1 MKTKI
6 SHLGRSSVSVI
17 LAVMMLL
24 STMLIGTVSTVNAAD
39 LSNATKVYLDSTLA
53 TVNKEG
59 LNTWSSICAY
69 AFNTKGVNTY
79 TDKNTD
85 GKYTWPGSDMYNEGN
100 GIYSIY
106 VDNSA
111 TNIIFNNNDGKQ
123 TGDLTLPND
132 WKTTPM
138 IYYGDGTKGPAG
150 WKEYSASVK
159 VADSVTLTANPTS
172 VKVGNSVTLAPTV
185 ISAKSG
191 DLTYTYNKISGG
203 TATEVKNADNSLT
216 VTPTVAG
223 TYKYKV
229 TVSADGYSPVTS
241 TEVSFT
247 VTAPVDYYLAG
258 RIKQDGTDGWVQS
271 INNNYKFTESD
282 TDGLY
287 YYESKYTPK
296 QWSEKVGSKNLEQY
310 FYIIDSSSNK
320 YGSKDNQTDNT
331 PKVLNSTDDK
341 STLEKI
347 SSTGNTKTLTYISN
361 QENVSNVTFWLDT
374 RNGNMQLYYTSA
386 TAYSVTFGSN
396 DISMGSVIAKNGSS
410 NISSGDG
417 VAENSEVTFTAT
429 ANEGYKFDG
438 WYNDAG
444 CTTAIEGATGATY
457 TTTVTADTT
466 VYAKFVAE
474 TYNITVKEN
483 ANCTVTVNKTA
494 AYGSNVNVTVKAK
507 DGYTVSSISVTNVNA
522 NDISG
527 NETEGYTFKMP
538 ASNVEITP
546 NVVAV
551 EVTAPKVTLNTVTG
565 ESTADVSVKENYP
578 ITAFAEAGDAYS
590 KITST
595 DFSVSGGVEGTDYT
609 KTETFE
615 GSGIYNFVALTKGTF
630 TVTYT
635 ATATSIN
642 DITKSTS
649 ATATLKITAS
659 YTDTQNAYLALSK
672 YVDEVKDTTSDGYTT
687 DSYAAFSAALTSA
700 QALLKGLP
708 KADATNASDYTN
720 AKTALETAFNG
731 LEKDVTYYISGRFE
745 NHGWNTDAIDM
756 PFTRVS
762 GESNLYKYE
771 THKSVADL
779 SKQIHDVLGNYDAN
793 QYFFITTGKGLKGTF
808 YTGSSKNG
816 NNFHENTVAKK
827 LTLTTHTNNDSATAN
842 TDNLIVFNDISD
854 SSPNVVIYLDTSDK
868 DNLKLYYST
877 EKYSVTVAEG
887 VPASV
892 DKTEFAKGETVT
904 VTATP
909 GTGEVLDK
917 VTVVGKDGSTQ
928 IETTVSG
935 NTATFKM
942 PDQDVTITNVTFRE
956 AKTYTVTFNS
966 SDDQFGTVSAMKGTT
981 SLKSPATV
989 TEGDDVTFTAEP
1001 ENGYALSGWTVND
1014 ASVSPTTNPYT
1025 ITVQK
1030 DTTVVANF
1038 KEITGTLSDYYL
1050 LCGTDATF
1058 KAGSYTPV
1066 PLYTNEEG
1074 VYYADF
1080 NAANIT
1086 KSKDYFIIFSTK
1098 EDTSGIIDTNDAKNI
1113 IINTD
1118 NNGKGFSLKDHSE
1131 NVNVVGVQNTKNL
1144 RFAKVYIDSDDVTGF
1159 TIKVTKLDLKSKKIT
1174 YSGEPKFKEAP
1185 KNAVNII
1192 AKNGTQTAKFQSMGS
1207 TVITPVDKVVFDI
1220 GDYNDYT
1227 KKATAI
1233 KGNKVTVTTTV
1244 ADAYKDTYYV
1254 KGFVV
1259 NGESYG
1265 IQSEPND
1272 TGVYTLEYQIPDDV
1286 DDGTN
1291 FEITPVYFLKDS
1303 SNCVTFYVEGFDGAV
1318 QESWGNTIACYPYY
1332 EGVDKNST
1340 NKNAFGAY
1348 PGQPLLY
1355 EGGKYYTQIPKSIT
1369 LNGTDKKIV
1378 GMTLNNFTLELVHG
1392 AISTIKDN
1400 KQSYDYDDFVRI
1412 ANNNYGN
1419 NIIYTFKYSTA
1430 KDNFG
1435 ENIVSDATI
1444 TKADFASPTGNGW
1457 EDLTD
1462 YNHRKV
1468 DLFGNVLTGTDSE
1481 KEPLLVVSNG
1491 YFENYQ
1497 GFYAT
1502 EWTVYEKLEDG
1513 TYSKITQ
1520 IPSSALLLKSK
1531 DDLTKSTSDPKYKNS
1546 LSDYA
1551 DAYAKLEAYK
1561 NTPALITFES
1571 SIKRGYSLQ
1580 GGTNGGQGGE
1590 LAERVDG
1597 RWYYSMI
1604 GEEITAK
1611 IAVEYGDTAT
1621 STFTKDSFVDG
1632 TNRTTTIG
1640 AQAYFTNDAA
1650 YGETTYKSNIDS
1662 SNYFTFTADTIATD
1676 QTGQNY
1682 VFLGWYLLSDNKY
1695 TKLTDAKAPMT
1706 GSDTFVA
1713 RYVKAPKG
1721 TVTIDHRLFS
1731 AASNPTPPTTQ
1742 TPGTG
1747 SGKCYVTVKVLDKT
1761 TGALIKEFAETE
1773 NSVTLDGTYI
1783 NSAKDYKLEIT
1794 LRTVTSGQDKFDKFY
1809 YLAQN
1814 KQEYVGIDPGT
1825 TTTEGNVTTV
1835 TRTVDILDSFFT
1847 HNEDG
1852 TYSFKNTTGSDSIHY
1867 YSDIKETKIPYKI
1880 TFNYEPRLASDAK
1893 QYVVTGYFTSEYILN
1908 HGAVLTKEFVMSV
1921 APYEDNFFNT
1931 IKWDNANITI
1941 NNDTETKT
1949 AVVNSTTSL
1958 RTVTVKALN
1967 ADGTPIEAYKL
1978 NNVPEYTS
1986 TVVYGN
1992 LLKYDN
1998 LYGLT
2003 PDEKTEIAGGK
2014 EYIYLADP
2022 EYNGKKFSYWQIST
2036 SSDMTDTSAYVT
2048 KCFSKEFNYIAYND
2062 YYIWPVY
2069 GKSQSITGASTTLN
2083 FLDYSRNQ
2091 STDENGGSKTDRV
2104 FADFAL
2110 AFDSNGIQL
2119 KTYNGTDIKVGM
2131 FLEVCGD
2138 LESDSNGNVITDINY
2153 YKDKPEYGTS
2163 DADLEKIKTAILAGS
2178 ANKNLTYTTEDGEVR
2193 KLLNKPI
2200 DIKSL
2205 DNKNRIEYYVGYNN
2219 NDNNQKKLM
2228 RAYSY
2233 VIVGNEITLCST
2245 CYSFVNYYNVGNM
2258 TYTVS

>member
-6 SHLGRSSVSVI
+6 SHFGRSTVSVI

-24 STMLIGTVSTVNAAD
+24 SIMLIGTVSTVNAV
-39 LSNATKVYLDSTLA
+39 TKTFEAVNLVGNINGNTKWDSTKYPFTFDETTGYWYLDITITQSSEFKA
-53 TVNKEG
+53 RVNKDWVISFGASGGGNYIISEIG
-59 LNTWSSICAY
+59 DYRISVKDGSAN
-69 AFNTKGVNTY
+69 
-79 TDKNTD
+79 NTD
-85 GKYTWPGSDMYNEGN
+85 
-100 GIYSIY
+100 
-106 VDNSA
+106 
-111 TNIIFNNNDGKQ
+111 
-123 TGDLTLPND
+123 LTVQ
-132 WKTTPM
+132 KTV
-138 IYYGDGTKGPAG
+138 K
-150 WKEYSASVK
+150 K
-159 VADSVTLTANPTS
+159 VADSVALTANPTS
-172 VKVGNSVTLAPTV
+172 VKVGNSVTLTPTV
-185 ISAKSG
+185 SGAKS
-191 DLTYTYNKISGG
+191 DNLTYTYKKTSDG
-203 TATEVKNADNSLT
+203 TATEEKNADNSLT

-223 TYKYKV
+223 TYKYTV
-229 TVSADGYSPVTS
+229 TVSADGCSPVTS
-241 TEVSFT
+241 NEVSFT
-247 VTAPVDYYLAG
+247 VTDSVKYYICGRFNNKWHDPLANDP
-258 RIKQDGTDGWVQS
+258 QFVED
-271 INNNYKFTESD
+271 ESNP
-282 TDGLY
+282 GLF
-287 YYESKYTPK
+287 YYETNETIAQLSGTI
-296 QWSEKVGSKNLEQY
+296 SETYNNTTSDYPRY
-310 FYIIDSSSNK
+310 FYINK
-320 YGSKDNQTDNT
+320 AATKDNNYLTTSDSAGHNFQN
-331 PKVLNSTDDK
+331 NTDDRK
-341 STLEKI
+341 LALSSQSGTDEKFLVRFNDVN
-347 SSTGNTKTLTYISN
+347 NTSKTP
-361 QENVSNVTFWLDT
+361 VTIWLDT
-374 RNGNMQLYYTSA
+374 RNN
-386 TAYSVTFGSN
+386 
-396 DISMGSVIAKNGSS
+396 
-410 NISSGDG
+410 
-417 VAENSEVTFTAT
+417 EN
-429 ANEGYKFDG
+429 NEYKL
-438 WYNDAG
+438 WY
-444 CTTAIEGATGATY
+444 TTALPH
-457 TTTVTADTT
+457 
-466 VYAKFVAE
+466 K
-474 TYNITVKEN
+474 
-483 ANCTVTVNKTA
+483 VN
-494 AYGSNVNVTVKAK
+494 
-507 DGYTVSSISVTNVNA
+507 
-522 NDISG
+522 
-527 NETEGYTFKMP
+527 
-538 ASNVEITP
+538 
-546 NVVAV
+546 
-551 EVTAPKVTLNTVTG
+551 
-565 ESTADVSVKENYP
+565 
-578 ITAFAEAGDAYS
+578 
-590 KITST
+590 
-595 DFSVSGGVEGTDYT
+595 
-609 KTETFE
+609 
-615 GSGIYNFVALTKGTF
+615 
-630 TVTYT
+630 
-635 ATATSIN
+635 
-642 DITKSTS
+642 
-649 ATATLKITAS
+649 
-659 YTDTQNAYLALSK
+659 
-672 YVDEVKDTTSDGYTT
+672 
-687 DSYAAFSAALTSA
+687 
-700 QALLKGLP
+700 
-708 KADATNASDYTN
+708 
-720 AKTALETAFNG
+720 
-731 LEKDVTYYISGRFE
+731 
-745 NHGWNTDAIDM
+745 
-756 PFTRVS
+756 
-762 GESNLYKYE
+762 
-771 THKSVADL
+771 
-779 SKQIHDVLGNYDAN
+779 
-793 QYFFITTGKGLKGTF
+793 
-808 YTGSSKNG
+808 
-816 NNFHENTVAKK
+816 
-827 LTLTTHTNNDSATAN
+827 
-842 TDNLIVFNDISD
+842 
-854 SSPNVVIYLDTSDK
+854 
-868 DNLKLYYST
+868 
-877 EKYSVTVAEG
+877 VAEG
-887 VPASV
+887 VSATV
-892 DKTEFAKGETVT
+892 DRATATAGETVT
-904 VTATP
+904 VTATSIP
-909 GTGEVLDK
+909 QGQILDT
-917 VTVVGKDGSTQ
+917 VTVKGEDNKPV
-928 IETTVSG
+928 ITTVSG
-935 NTATFKM
+935 NTATFTM
-942 PDQDVTITNVTFRE
+942 PDQNVTVTNVTFRT
-956 AKTYTVTFNS
+956 ANTYTVTFRS
-966 SDDQFGTVSAMKGTT
+966 SDETSGSVSAKYNGTDFT
-981 SLKSPATV
+981 SGAKV
-989 TEGDDVTFTAEP
+989 TEGGTVTFTAEP
-1001 ENGYALSGWTVND
+1001 ENGYALSGWTLND

-1038 KEITGTLSDYYL
+1038 KEMTGTLSGYYL

-1080 NAANIT
+1080 NAADIT
-1086 KSKDYFIIFSTK
+1086 KNKDYFIIFSTK
-1098 EDTSGIIDTNDAKNI
+1098 EDTSGIIV
-1113 IINTD
+1113 D
-1118 NNGKGFSLKDHSE
+1118 NNNVTINAVNNNGFSLSNHNE
-1131 NVNVVGVQNTKNL
+1131 NVQNPNGGSNNVK
-1144 RFAKVYIDSDDVTGF
+1144 FAKVYINKDEVSGF
-1159 TIKVTKLDLKSKKIT
+1159 TIKITNLDVNSKKIT
-1174 YSGEPKFKEAP
+1174 YSAEPKFKEAP

-1192 AKNGTQTAKFQSMGS
+1192 AKNGTQTEKFQSMGT

-1220 GDYNDYT
+1220 GKYNDNT
-1227 KKATAI
+1227 QKATAI

-1244 ADAYKDTYYV
+1244 DKDYKDTYYV

-1265 IQSEPND
+1265 IQSGPND
-1272 TGVYTLEYQIPDDV
+1272 DGVYTLEYQIPDDV
-1286 DDGTN
+1286 VDGTN

-1392 AISTIKDN
+1392 AISTIKEN

-1419 NIIYTFKYSTA
+1419 NIIYTFKYSTV

-1502 EWTVYEKLEDG
+1502 EWTVYKKLDDS
-1513 TYSKITQ
+1513 TYSKIAQ

-1941 NNDTETKT
+1941 YNDTETKT

-1958 RTVTVKALN
+1958 RTVTVKALD
-1967 ADGTPIEAYKL
+1967 ADGNQIKAYEL
-1978 NNVPEYTS
+1978 GGVPEFTS

-1992 LLKYDN
+1992 LLKYEN
-1998 LYGLT
+1998 LCKLT
-2003 PDEKTEIAGGK
+2003 DEQKTEIANR
-2014 EYIYLADP
+2014 EYIYVADP

-2069 GKSQSITGASTTLN
+2069 GESQSITGASTTLN

-2091 STDENGGSKTDRV
+2091 STDPDGNKKTDRV

-2119 KTYNGTDIKVGM
+2119 QTYKGNDIKVGM

>member
-6 SHLGRSSVSVI
+6 SHLGRSTVSVI

-24 STMLIGTVSTVNAAD
+24 STMLIGTVSTVNAV
-39 LSNATKVYLDSTLA
+39 TKTFEAVNLVGNINGNTKWDSTKYPFTFDETTGYWYLDITITQSSEFKA
-53 TVNKEG
+53 RVNKDWVISFGASGGGNYIISEIG
-59 LNTWSSICAY
+59 DYRISV
-69 AFNTKGVNTY
+69 K
-79 TDKNTD
+79 D
-85 GKYTWPGSDMYNEGN
+85 GAEN
-100 GIYSIY
+100 G
-106 VDNSA
+106 
-111 TNIIFNNNDGKQ
+111 TE
-123 TGDLTLPND
+123 LTVQ
-132 WKTTPM
+132 KTV
-138 IYYGDGTKGPAG
+138 K
-150 WKEYSASVK
+150 K

-172 VKVGNSVTLAPTV
+172 VKVGNSVTLTPTV
-185 ISAKSG
+185 SGAKS
-191 DLTYTYNKISGG
+191 DNLTYTYKKTSDG
-203 TATEVKNADNSLT
+203 TATEEKNADNSLT

-223 TYKYKV
+223 TYKYTV
-229 TVSADGYSPVTS
+229 TVSADGCSPVTS
-241 TEVSFT
+241 NEVSFT
-247 VTAPVDYYLAG
+247 VTDSVKYYICGRFNNKWHDPLANDP
-258 RIKQDGTDGWVQS
+258 QFVED
-271 INNNYKFTESD
+271 ESNP
-282 TDGLY
+282 GLF
-287 YYESKYTPK
+287 YYETNETIAQLSGTI
-296 QWSEKVGSKNLEQY
+296 SETYNNTTSDYPRY
-310 FYIIDSSSNK
+310 FYINK
-320 YGSKDNQTDNT
+320 AATKDNNYLTTSDSAGHNFQN
-331 PKVLNSTDDK
+331 NTDDRK
-341 STLEKI
+341 LALSSQSGTDEKFLVRFNDVN
-347 SSTGNTKTLTYISN
+347 NTSKTP
-361 QENVSNVTFWLDT
+361 VTIWLDT
-374 RNGNMQLYYTSA
+374 RNN
-386 TAYSVTFGSN
+386 
-396 DISMGSVIAKNGSS
+396 
-410 NISSGDG
+410 
-417 VAENSEVTFTAT
+417 EN
-429 ANEGYKFDG
+429 NEYKL
-438 WYNDAG
+438 WY
-444 CTTAIEGATGATY
+444 TTALPH
-457 TTTVTADTT
+457 
-466 VYAKFVAE
+466 K
-474 TYNITVKEN
+474 
-483 ANCTVTVNKTA
+483 VN
-494 AYGSNVNVTVKAK
+494 
-507 DGYTVSSISVTNVNA
+507 
-522 NDISG
+522 
-527 NETEGYTFKMP
+527 
-538 ASNVEITP
+538 
-546 NVVAV
+546 
-551 EVTAPKVTLNTVTG
+551 
-565 ESTADVSVKENYP
+565 
-578 ITAFAEAGDAYS
+578 
-590 KITST
+590 
-595 DFSVSGGVEGTDYT
+595 
-609 KTETFE
+609 
-615 GSGIYNFVALTKGTF
+615 
-630 TVTYT
+630 
-635 ATATSIN
+635 
-642 DITKSTS
+642 
-649 ATATLKITAS
+649 
-659 YTDTQNAYLALSK
+659 
-672 YVDEVKDTTSDGYTT
+672 
-687 DSYAAFSAALTSA
+687 
-700 QALLKGLP
+700 
-708 KADATNASDYTN
+708 
-720 AKTALETAFNG
+720 
-731 LEKDVTYYISGRFE
+731 
-745 NHGWNTDAIDM
+745 
-756 PFTRVS
+756 
-762 GESNLYKYE
+762 
-771 THKSVADL
+771 
-779 SKQIHDVLGNYDAN
+779 
-793 QYFFITTGKGLKGTF
+793 
-808 YTGSSKNG
+808 
-816 NNFHENTVAKK
+816 
-827 LTLTTHTNNDSATAN
+827 
-842 TDNLIVFNDISD
+842 
-854 SSPNVVIYLDTSDK
+854 
-868 DNLKLYYST
+868 
-877 EKYSVTVAEG
+877 VAEG
-887 VPASV
+887 VSATV
-892 DKTEFAKGETVT
+892 DRATATAGETVT
-904 VTATP
+904 VTATSIP
-909 GTGEVLDK
+909 QGQILDT
-917 VTVVGKDGSTQ
+917 VTVKGEDNKPV
-928 IETTVSG
+928 ITTVSG
-935 NTATFKM
+935 NTATFTM
-942 PDQDVTITNVTFRE
+942 PDQNVTVTNVTFRT
-956 AKTYTVTFNS
+956 ANTYTVTFRS
-966 SDDQFGTVSAMKGTT
+966 SDETSGSVSAKYNGTDFT
-981 SLKSPATV
+981 SGAKV
-989 TEGDDVTFTAEP
+989 TEGGTVTFTAEP
-1001 ENGYALSGWTVND
+1001 ENGYALSGWTLND

-1038 KEITGTLSDYYL
+1038 KEMTGTLSGYYL

-1080 NAANIT
+1080 NAADIT
-1086 KSKDYFIIFSTK
+1086 KNKDYFIIFSTK
-1098 EDTSGIIDTNDAKNI
+1098 EDTSGIIV
-1113 IINTD
+1113 D
-1118 NNGKGFSLKDHSE
+1118 NNNVTINAVNNNGFSLSNHNE
-1131 NVNVVGVQNTKNL
+1131 NVQNPNGGSNNVK
-1144 RFAKVYIDSDDVTGF
+1144 FAKVYINKDEVSGF
-1159 TIKVTKLDLKSKKIT
+1159 TIKITNLDVNSKKIT
-1174 YSGEPKFKEAP
+1174 YSAEPKFKEAP

-1192 AKNGTQTAKFQSMGS
+1192 AKNGTQTEKFQSMGT

-1220 GDYNDYT
+1220 GKYNDNT
-1227 KKATAI
+1227 QKATAI

-1244 ADAYKDTYYV
+1244 DKDYKDTYYV

-1265 IQSEPND
+1265 IQSGPND
-1272 TGVYTLEYQIPDDV
+1272 DGVYTLEYQIPDDV
-1286 DDGTN
+1286 VDGTN

-1392 AISTIKDN
+1392 AISTIKEN

-1419 NIIYTFKYSTA
+1419 NIIYTFKYSTV

-1435 ENIVSDATI
+1435 ENIVSNATI

-1502 EWTVYEKLEDG
+1502 EWTVYKKLDDS
-1513 TYSKITQ
+1513 TYSKIAQ

-1941 NNDTETKT
+1941 YNDTETKT

-1958 RTVTVKALN
+1958 RTVTVKALD
-1967 ADGTPIEAYKL
+1967 ADGNQIKAYEL
-1978 NNVPEYTS
+1978 GGVPEFTS

-1992 LLKYDN
+1992 LLKYEN
-1998 LYGLT
+1998 LCKLT
-2003 PDEKTEIAGGK
+2003 DEQKTEIANR
-2014 EYIYLADP
+2014 EYIYVADP

-2069 GKSQSITGASTTLN
+2069 GESQSITGASTTLN

-2091 STDENGGSKTDRV
+2091 STDPDGNKKTDRV

-2119 KTYNGTDIKVGM
+2119 QTYKGNDIKVGM

>member
-1 MKTKI
+1 MSGTI
-6 SHLGRSSVSVI
+6 SE
-17 LAVMMLL
+17 
-24 STMLIGTVSTVNAAD
+24 T
-39 LSNATKVYLDSTLA
+39 
-53 TVNKEG
+53 
-59 LNTWSSICAY
+59 
-69 AFNTKGVNTY
+69 
-79 TDKNTD
+79 
-85 GKYTWPGSDMYNEGN
+85 
-100 GIYSIY
+100 
-106 VDNSA
+106 
-111 TNIIFNNNDGKQ
+111 
-123 TGDLTLPND
+123 
-132 WKTTPM
+132 
-138 IYYGDGTKGPAG
+138 YGD
-150 WKEYSASVK
+150 
-159 VADSVTLTANPTS
+159 
-172 VKVGNSVTLAPTV
+172 
-185 ISAKSG
+185 
-191 DLTYTYNKISGG
+191 
-203 TATEVKNADNSLT
+203 
-216 VTPTVAG
+216 
-223 TYKYKV
+223 
-229 TVSADGYSPVTS
+229 
-241 TEVSFT
+241 
-247 VTAPVDYYLAG
+247 
-258 RIKQDGTDGWVQS
+258 
-271 INNNYKFTESD
+271 
-282 TDGLY
+282 
-287 YYESKYTPK
+287 TPK
-296 QWSEKVGSKNLEQY
+296 Y
-310 FYIIDSSSNK
+310 FYIYKKASNESTNYLTTSENAGHNFQNNTIDSPLALSSKTGTEQK
-320 YGSKDNQTDNT
+320 YLVRFNNDKDTSTT
-331 PKVLNSTDDK
+331 P
-341 STLEKI
+341 
-347 SSTGNTKTLTYISN
+347 
-361 QENVSNVTFWLDT
+361 VTIWLDT
-374 RNGNMQLYYTSA
+374 RNNENNEYKLWYTTALPHTVTVANGVSSA
-386 TAYSVTFGSN
+386 TV
-396 DISMGSVIAKNGSS
+396 DKK
-410 NISSGDG
+410 
-417 VAENSEVTFTAT
+417 TAT
-429 ANEGYKFDG
+429 A
-438 WYNDAG
+438 
-444 CTTAIEGATGATY
+444 
-457 TTTVTADTT
+457 
-466 VYAKFVAE
+466 
-474 TYNITVKEN
+474 
-483 ANCTVTVNKTA
+483 
-494 AYGSNVNVTVKAK
+494 
-507 DGYTVSSISVTNVNA
+507 
-522 NDISG
+522 
-527 NETEGYTFKMP
+527 
-538 ASNVEITP
+538 
-546 NVVAV
+546 
-551 EVTAPKVTLNTVTG
+551 
-565 ESTADVSVKENYP
+565 
-578 ITAFAEAGDAYS
+578 
-590 KITST
+590 
-595 DFSVSGGVEGTDYT
+595 
-609 KTETFE
+609 
-615 GSGIYNFVALTKGTF
+615 
-630 TVTYT
+630 
-635 ATATSIN
+635 
-642 DITKSTS
+642 
-649 ATATLKITAS
+649 
-659 YTDTQNAYLALSK
+659 
-672 YVDEVKDTTSDGYTT
+672 
-687 DSYAAFSAALTSA
+687 
-700 QALLKGLP
+700 
-708 KADATNASDYTN
+708 
-720 AKTALETAFNG
+720 
-731 LEKDVTYYISGRFE
+731 
-745 NHGWNTDAIDM
+745 
-756 PFTRVS
+756 
-762 GESNLYKYE
+762 
-771 THKSVADL
+771 
-779 SKQIHDVLGNYDAN
+779 
-793 QYFFITTGKGLKGTF
+793 
-808 YTGSSKNG
+808 
-816 NNFHENTVAKK
+816 
-827 LTLTTHTNNDSATAN
+827 
-842 TDNLIVFNDISD
+842 
-854 SSPNVVIYLDTSDK
+854 
-868 DNLKLYYST
+868 
-877 EKYSVTVAEG
+877 
-887 VPASV
+887 
-892 DKTEFAKGETVT
+892 GETVT

-909 GTGEVLDK
+909 TSGNVLDS
-917 VTVVGKDGSTQ
+917 VTVVGKDSTP

-935 NTATFKM
+935 NTATFTM
-942 PDQDVTITNVTFRE
+942 PDQDVTVTNVTFRT
-956 AKTYTVTFNS
+956 ANTYTVTFSS
-966 SDDQFGTVSAMKGTT
+966 SDDKFGTVSAEYNGADFT
-981 SLKSPATV
+981 SGKTV
-989 TEGDDVTFTAEP
+989 TEGDTVTFTAKP
-1001 ENGYALSGWTVND
+1001 KDGYALSGWTVNGVS
-1014 ASVSPTTNPYT
+1014 ASSTTNPYT

-1038 KEITGTLSDYYL
+1038 KEMTGTLSGYYL

-1058 KAGSYTPV
+1058 KADSYTPV

-1369 LNGTDKKIV
+1369 LDGADKKIV
-1378 GMTLNNFTLELVHG
+1378 GMTLNNFTLESVHG
-1392 AISTIKDN
+1392 AISTIKEN

-1531 DDLTKSTSDPKYKNS
+1531 DDLTESTSDPKYKNS

-1747 SGKCYVTVKVLDKT
+1747 SGKCYVTVRVLDKT

-1825 TTTEGNVTTV
+1825 TTPEGNVTTV

-1852 TYSFKNTTGSDSIHY
+1852 TYSFKNQTGSDSIHY

-1958 RTVTVKALN
+1958 RTVTVKALD
-1967 ADGTPIEAYKL
+1967 ADGNQIKAYEL
-1978 NNVPEYTS
+1978 GGVPEFTS

-1992 LLKYDN
+1992 LLKYEN
-1998 LYGLT
+1998 LCKLT
-2003 PDEKTEIAGGK
+2003 DEQKTEIANR
-2014 EYIYLADP
+2014 EYIYVADP

>member
-24 STMLIGTVSTVNAAD
+24 STMLIGTVSTVNAATKNKFTNGETIYLD
-39 LSNATKVYLDSTLA
+39 LSSFKKWQDAAKDTTMYAYFYRYDNHNQVGDKIPAAKVTNYIYSVIVPNADCGYIKFQRGSWNTTKEHDA
-53 TVNKEG
+53 D
-59 LNTWSSICAY
+59 
-69 AFNTKGVNTY
+69 TKGTNNCVKVTN
-79 TDKNTD
+79 
-85 GKYTWPGSDMYNEGN
+85 W
-100 GIYSIY
+100 
-106 VDNSA
+106 DNSSEWS
-111 TNIIFNNNDGKQ
+111 T
-123 TGDLTLPND
+123 
-132 WKTTPM
+132 
-138 IYYGDGTKGPAG
+138 
-150 WKEYSASVK
+150 YSAAAP
-159 VADSVTLTANPTS
+159 VADSVSLTASPET
-172 VKVGNSVTLAPTV
+172 VKVGNSVTLTAVANNPA
-185 ISAKSG
+185 SSN
-191 DLTYTYNKISGG
+191 LTYAFTKTSGG
-203 TATEVKNADNSLT
+203 NATEAQNNDKLT

-223 TYKYKV
+223 TYKYTV

-241 TEVSFT
+241 LEVSFT
-247 VTAPVDYYLAG
+247 VTDSVKYYICG
-258 RIKQDGTDGWVQS
+258 RFNDKWHKPSLDKDPQFVED
-271 INNNYKFTESD
+271 ESNP
-282 TDGLY
+282 GLF
-287 YYESKYTPK
+287 YYETGETIADLSGTISETYGDTPK
-296 QWSEKVGSKNLEQY
+296 Y
-310 FYIIDSSSNK
+310 FYIYKKASNESTNYLTTSENAGHNFQNNTIDSPLALSSKTGTEQK
-320 YGSKDNQTDNT
+320 YLVRFNNDKDTSTT
-331 PKVLNSTDDK
+331 P
-341 STLEKI
+341 
-347 SSTGNTKTLTYISN
+347 
-361 QENVSNVTFWLDT
+361 VTIWLDT
-374 RNGNMQLYYTSA
+374 RNNENNEYKLWYTTVLPHTVTVANGVSSA
-386 TAYSVTFGSN
+386 TV
-396 DISMGSVIAKNGSS
+396 DKK
-410 NISSGDG
+410 
-417 VAENSEVTFTAT
+417 TAT
-429 ANEGYKFDG
+429 A
-438 WYNDAG
+438 
-444 CTTAIEGATGATY
+444 
-457 TTTVTADTT
+457 
-466 VYAKFVAE
+466 
-474 TYNITVKEN
+474 
-483 ANCTVTVNKTA
+483 
-494 AYGSNVNVTVKAK
+494 
-507 DGYTVSSISVTNVNA
+507 
-522 NDISG
+522 
-527 NETEGYTFKMP
+527 
-538 ASNVEITP
+538 
-546 NVVAV
+546 
-551 EVTAPKVTLNTVTG
+551 
-565 ESTADVSVKENYP
+565 
-578 ITAFAEAGDAYS
+578 
-590 KITST
+590 
-595 DFSVSGGVEGTDYT
+595 
-609 KTETFE
+609 
-615 GSGIYNFVALTKGTF
+615 
-630 TVTYT
+630 
-635 ATATSIN
+635 
-642 DITKSTS
+642 
-649 ATATLKITAS
+649 
-659 YTDTQNAYLALSK
+659 
-672 YVDEVKDTTSDGYTT
+672 
-687 DSYAAFSAALTSA
+687 
-700 QALLKGLP
+700 
-708 KADATNASDYTN
+708 
-720 AKTALETAFNG
+720 
-731 LEKDVTYYISGRFE
+731 
-745 NHGWNTDAIDM
+745 
-756 PFTRVS
+756 
-762 GESNLYKYE
+762 
-771 THKSVADL
+771 
-779 SKQIHDVLGNYDAN
+779 
-793 QYFFITTGKGLKGTF
+793 
-808 YTGSSKNG
+808 
-816 NNFHENTVAKK
+816 
-827 LTLTTHTNNDSATAN
+827 
-842 TDNLIVFNDISD
+842 
-854 SSPNVVIYLDTSDK
+854 
-868 DNLKLYYST
+868 
-877 EKYSVTVAEG
+877 
-887 VPASV
+887 
-892 DKTEFAKGETVT
+892 GETVT

-909 GTGEVLDK
+909 TSGNVLDS
-917 VTVVGKDGSTQ
+917 VTVVGNDGTP

-935 NTATFKM
+935 NTATFTM
-942 PDQDVTITNVTFRE
+942 PDQNVTVTNVTFRT
-956 AKTYTVTFNS
+956 ANTYTVTFRS
-966 SDDQFGTVSAMKGTT
+966 SDETSGSVSAKYNGTDFT
-981 SLKSPATV
+981 SGAKV
-989 TEGDDVTFTAEP
+989 TEGGTVTFTAEP
-1001 ENGYALSGWTVND
+1001 ENGYALSGWTLND

-1038 KEITGTLSDYYL
+1038 KEMTGTLSGYYL

-1080 NAANIT
+1080 NAADIT
-1086 KSKDYFIIFSTK
+1086 KNKDYFIIFSTK
-1098 EDTSGIIDTNDAKNI
+1098 EDTSGIIV
-1113 IINTD
+1113 D
-1118 NNGKGFSLKDHSE
+1118 NNNVTINAVNNNGFSLSNHNE
-1131 NVNVVGVQNTKNL
+1131 NVQNPNGGSNNVK
-1144 RFAKVYIDSDDVTGF
+1144 FAKVYINKDEVSGF
-1159 TIKVTKLDLKSKKIT
+1159 TIKITNLDVNSKKIT
-1174 YSGEPKFKEAP
+1174 YSAEPKFKEAP

-1192 AKNGTQTAKFQSMGS
+1192 AKNGTQTEKFQSMGT

-1220 GDYNDYT
+1220 GKYNDNT
-1227 KKATAI
+1227 QKATAI

-1244 ADAYKDTYYV
+1244 DKDYKDTYYV

-1265 IQSEPND
+1265 IQSGPND
-1272 TGVYTLEYQIPDDV
+1272 DGVYTLEYQIPDDV
-1286 DDGTN
+1286 VDGTN

-1392 AISTIKDN
+1392 AISTIKEN

-1419 NIIYTFKYSTA
+1419 NIIYTFKYSTV

-1502 EWTVYEKLEDG
+1502 EWTVYKKLDDS
-1513 TYSKITQ
+1513 TYSKIAQ

-1941 NNDTETKT
+1941 YNDTETKT

-1958 RTVTVKALN
+1958 RTVTVKALD
-1967 ADGTPIEAYKL
+1967 ADGNQIKAYEL
-1978 NNVPEYTS
+1978 GGVPEFTS

-1992 LLKYDN
+1992 LLKYEN
-1998 LYGLT
+1998 LCKLT
-2003 PDEKTEIAGGK
+2003 DEQKTEIANR
-2014 EYIYLADP
+2014 EYIYVADP

-2069 GKSQSITGASTTLN
+2069 GESQSITGASTTLN

-2091 STDENGGSKTDRV
+2091 STDPDGNKKTDRV

-2119 KTYNGTDIKVGM
+2119 QTYKGNDIKVGM

>member
-6 SHLGRSSVSVI
+6 SHLGRSTVSVI

-24 STMLIGTVSTVNAAD
+24 STMLIGTISVNAYDISSKSLYYANTLNWNTPKLQICRGSDYYNYD
-39 LSNATKVYLDSTLA
+39 LTKID
-53 TVNKEG
+53 
-59 LNTWSSICAY
+59 NTNIYYRSEDW
-69 AFNTKGVNTY
+69 TG
-79 TDKNTD
+79 
-85 GKYTWPGSDMYNEGN
+85 YTW
-100 GIYSIY
+100 
-106 VDNSA
+106 
-111 TNIIFNNNDGKQ
+111 FKFNDGKDYDAPAIEANVNNKTWYSGKSDVANTDFGKLNSTSKVVNMVSTDGNNYVEQ
-123 TGDLTLPND
+123 SIGGTTVISGYNLPSNAVSTTAVSSSTSSASSNASIEAAFGSTITYSANADSNYEFKGFSTTNSSSLPNNLNTNATMTQTSSAINGD
-132 WKTTPM
+132 SNDVYYAYYVAKNIQTP
-138 IYYGDGTKGPAG
+138 
-150 WKEYSASVK
+150 
-159 VADSVTLTANPTS
+159 VAESVTLTASSETVTS
-172 VKVGNSVTLAPTV
+172 GGSTTLTATLKNKATGVDKV
-185 ISAKSG
+185 
-191 DLTYTYNKISGG
+191 TYTFKKADGAVVDTVENTDKE
-203 TATEVKNADNSLT
+203 TASVNVDNITSDT
-216 VTPTVAG
+216 
-223 TYKYKV
+223 TYTV
-229 TVSADGYSPVTS
+229 TVSAAEHSD
-241 TEVSFT
+241 
-247 VTAPVDYYLAG
+247 VTATAKVTVKQLETWYLLGHDFDGKWTVSDKDFPMRYDSVSGNYYCEATKANGKNHYFRFHDASEQYTAG
-258 RIKQDGTDGWVQS
+258 SDGEEVTLNSETHSLKKGGDGAFRYTGS
-271 INNNYKFTESD
+271 AN
-282 TDGLY
+282 
-287 YYESKYTPK
+287 KYIV
-296 QWSEKVGSKNLEQY
+296 WLDSSEKK
-310 FYIIDSSSNK
+310 IWITSNATH
-320 YGSKDNQTDNT
+320 Y
-331 PKVLNSTDDK
+331 
-341 STLEKI
+341 
-347 SSTGNTKTLTYISN
+347 
-361 QENVSNVTFWLDT
+361 NVTY
-374 RNGNMQLYYTSA
+374 G
-386 TAYSVTFGSN
+386 VN
-396 DISMGSVIAKNGSS
+396 DEAMGSVKATYADSTSIGESPASVEGGKS
-410 NISSGDG
+410 
-417 VAENSEVTFTAT
+417 VTFTANPSKGF
-429 ANEGYKFDG
+429 AVEG
-438 WYNDAG
+438 WYSDAG
-444 CTTAIEGATGATY
+444 CTNKIE
-457 TTTVTADTT
+457 
-466 VYAKFVAE
+466 
-474 TYNITVKEN
+474 
-483 ANCTVTVNKTA
+483 
-494 AYGSNVNVTVKAK
+494 S
-507 DGYTVSSISVTNVNA
+507 
-522 NDISG
+522 
-527 NETEGYTFKMP
+527 
-538 ASNVEITP
+538 
-546 NVVAV
+546 
-551 EVTAPKVTLNTVTG
+551 
-565 ESTADVSVKENYP
+565 
-578 ITAFAEAGDAYS
+578 AG
-590 KITST
+590 
-595 DFSVSGGVEGTDYT
+595 T
-609 KTETFE
+609 K
-615 GSGIYNFVALTKGTF
+615 
-630 TVTYT
+630 
-635 ATATSIN
+635 
-642 DITKSTS
+642 
-649 ATATLKITAS
+649 
-659 YTDTQNAYLALSK
+659 
-672 YVDEVKDTTSDGYTT
+672 
-687 DSYAAFSAALTSA
+687 
-700 QALLKGLP
+700 
-708 KADATNASDYTN
+708 
-720 AKTALETAFNG
+720 
-731 LEKDVTYYISGRFE
+731 
-745 NHGWNTDAIDM
+745 
-756 PFTRVS
+756 
-762 GESNLYKYE
+762 
-771 THKSVADL
+771 
-779 SKQIHDVLGNYDAN
+779 
-793 QYFFITTGKGLKGTF
+793 
-808 YTGSSKNG
+808 
-816 NNFHENTVAKK
+816 
-827 LTLTTHTNNDSATAN
+827 
-842 TDNLIVFNDISD
+842 
-854 SSPNVVIYLDTSDK
+854 
-868 DNLKLYYST
+868 
-877 EKYSVTVAEG
+877 
-887 VPASV
+887 
-892 DKTEFAKGETVT
+892 
-904 VTATP
+904 
-909 GTGEVLDK
+909 
-917 VTVVGKDGSTQ
+917 
-928 IETTVSG
+928 
-935 NTATFKM
+935 
-942 PDQDVTITNVTFRE
+942 
-956 AKTYTVTFNS
+956 KTYTVTVNADTDVYVKFHTAKTCQVTFRS
-966 SDDQFGTVSAMKGTT
+966 SDDNFGSVSAKYNGADFT
-981 SLKSPATV
+981 SGKTV
-989 TEGDDVTFTAEP
+989 TEGDTVTFTAKP
-1001 ENGYALSGWTVND
+1001 KDGYALSGWTVND
-1014 ASVSPTTNPYT
+1014 ASVSPTTNPYK

-1038 KEITGTLSDYYL
+1038 KEMTGTLSGYYL

-1058 KAGSYTPV
+1058 KADSYTPV

-1185 KNAVNII
+1185 KDAVNII

-1378 GMTLNNFTLELVHG
+1378 GMTLNNFTLESVHQ

-1419 NIIYTFKYSTA
+1419 NIIYTFKYSTV

-1435 ENIVSDATI
+1435 ELVDPTVSPNTI
-1444 TKADFASPTGNGW
+1444 TKAEFDSGTGNGW

-1502 EWTVYEKLEDG
+1502 EWTVYKKLDDG
-1513 TYSKITQ
+1513 TYSKIAQ

-1551 DAYAKLEAYK
+1551 DAYEKLEAYK
-1561 NTPALITFES
+1561 NTPAQITFES

-1825 TTTEGNVTTV
+1825 TTTEGNETTV

-1852 TYSFKNTTGSDSIHY
+1852 TYSFKNQTGSDSIHY

-1958 RTVTVKALN
+1958 RTVTVKALD
-1967 ADGTPIEAYKL
+1967 ADGNQIKAYEL
-1978 NNVPEYTS
+1978 GGVPEFTS

-1992 LLKYDN
+1992 LLKYEN
-1998 LYGLT
+1998 LCKLT
-2003 PDEKTEIAGGK
+2003 DEQKTEIANR
-2014 EYIYLADP
+2014 EYIYVADP

-2153 YKDKPEYGTS
+2153 YKDKPEYSTS
-2163 DADLEKIKTAILAGS
+2163 ETDLDSIKKAILAGS
-2178 ANKNLTYTTEDGEVR
+2178 STKSLTYTTEDGKER

-2205 DNKNRIEYYVGYNN
+2205 DNKNRIEYYVGYYN

>member
-6 SHLGRSSVSVI
+6 SHLGRSTVSVI

-24 STMLIGTVSTVNAAD
+24 STMLIGTVSTVNAVQ
-39 LSNATKVYLDSTLA
+39 L
-53 TVNKEG
+53 
-59 LNTWSSICAY
+59 
-69 AFNTKGVNTY
+69 TKGTELYLIGEMNGWKTSDDWKLTQKSGDSNYYSGKFIVDGSNGDISFKLLDKTNNKYYSKSNTSFSSND
-79 TDKNTD
+79 TVCSGLSDNTSLPNMTIKPITS
-85 GKYTWPGSDMYNEGN
+85 GKVTIDVIVYCE
-100 GIYSIY
+100 YSGDSRLEI
-106 VDNSA
+106 
-111 TNIIFNNNDGKQ
+111 KQ
-123 TGDLTLPND
+123 TVSALP
-132 WKTTPM
+132 
-138 IYYGDGTKGPAG
+138 
-150 WKEYSASVK
+150 K
-159 VADSVTLTANPTS
+159 VADSVTLTASPETVTS
-172 VKVGNSVTLAPTV
+172 GGSTTLTATLTSKAEGVGNV
-185 ISAKSG
+185 
-191 DLTYTYNKISGG
+191 TYTFK
-203 TATEVKNADNSLT
+203 TADGTEVGT
-216 VTPTVAG
+216 VTDSAENTASVDVANITSDT
-223 TYKYKV
+223 TYTV
-229 TVSADGYSPVTS
+229 TVSADGYSDVTGS
-241 TEVSFT
+241 TT
-247 VTAPVDYYLAG
+247 VAMP
-258 RIKQDGTDGWVQS
+258 
-271 INNNYKFTESD
+271 ESTTLNFMVKSND
-282 TDGLY
+282 TDISKGVFKKIGDEYILDVTFDQTGDYSFYVKDDKGDNNPIYYRNQVGTLEDLTSNVTLY
-287 YYESKYTPK
+287 
-296 QWSEKVGSKNLEQY
+296 
-310 FYIIDSSSNK
+310 K
-320 YGSKDNQTDNT
+320 YGSNNAGHYVTLSVATPGTYGIKMNASGENYSVSLYKIPDTSVTYTVNYGVNGDNG
-331 PKVLNSTDDK
+331 
-341 STLEKI
+341 TL
-347 SSTGNTKTLTYISN
+347 
-361 QENVSNVTFWLDT
+361 
-374 RNGNMQLYYTSA
+374 SA
-386 TAYSVTFGSN
+386 TGVSGS
-396 DISMGSVIAKNGSS
+396 GSTVN
-410 NISSGDG
+410 SGTK
-417 VAENSEVTFTAT
+417 VTFTAT
-429 ANEGYKFDG
+429 PNKDYTVEG
-438 WYNDAG
+438 WYSDDKCTNKIDAAG
-444 CTTAIEGATGATY
+444 
-457 TTTVTADTT
+457 
-466 VYAKFVAE
+466 
-474 TYNITVKEN
+474 
-483 ANCTVTVNKTA
+483 
-494 AYGSNVNVTVKAK
+494 
-507 DGYTVSSISVTNVNA
+507 TN
-522 NDISG
+522 
-527 NETEGYTFKMP
+527 
-538 ASNVEITP
+538 
-546 NVVAV
+546 
-551 EVTAPKVTLNTVTG
+551 
-565 ESTADVSVKENYP
+565 
-578 ITAFAEAGDAYS
+578 
-590 KITST
+590 
-595 DFSVSGGVEGTDYT
+595 
-609 KTETFE
+609 
-615 GSGIYNFVALTKGTF
+615 
-630 TVTYT
+630 
-635 ATATSIN
+635 
-642 DITKSTS
+642 
-649 ATATLKITAS
+649 
-659 YTDTQNAYLALSK
+659 
-672 YVDEVKDTTSDGYTT
+672 
-687 DSYAAFSAALTSA
+687 
-700 QALLKGLP
+700 
-708 KADATNASDYTN
+708 
-720 AKTALETAFNG
+720 
-731 LEKDVTYYISGRFE
+731 
-745 NHGWNTDAIDM
+745 
-756 PFTRVS
+756 
-762 GESNLYKYE
+762 
-771 THKSVADL
+771 
-779 SKQIHDVLGNYDAN
+779 
-793 QYFFITTGKGLKGTF
+793 
-808 YTGSSKNG
+808 
-816 NNFHENTVAKK
+816 
-827 LTLTTHTNNDSATAN
+827 
-842 TDNLIVFNDISD
+842 
-854 SSPNVVIYLDTSDK
+854 
-868 DNLKLYYST
+868 
-877 EKYSVTVAEG
+877 
-887 VPASV
+887 
-892 DKTEFAKGETVT
+892 
-904 VTATP
+904 
-909 GTGEVLDK
+909 
-917 VTVVGKDGSTQ
+917 
-928 IETTVSG
+928 
-935 NTATFKM
+935 
-942 PDQDVTITNVTFRE
+942 
-956 AKTYTVTFNS
+956 KTYTVTVNADTNVYVKFRTANTYTVTFSS
-966 SDDQFGTVSAMKGTT
+966 SDDKFGTVSAEYNGADFT
-981 SLKSPATV
+981 SGKTV
-989 TEGDDVTFTAEP
+989 TEGDTVTFTAKP
-1001 ENGYALSGWTVND
+1001 KDGYALSGWTVND

-1038 KEITGTLSDYYL
+1038 KEMTGTLSGYYL

-1058 KAGSYTPV
+1058 KADSYTPV

-1159 TIKVTKLDLKSKKIT
+1159 TIKVTKLDLNSKKIT

-1291 FEITPVYFLKDS
+1291 FEITPVYFLNDS

-1369 LNGTDKKIV
+1369 LNGTDRKIV
-1378 GMTLNNFTLELVHG
+1378 GMTLNNFALESVHG
-1392 AISTIKDN
+1392 AISTIKEN

-1419 NIIYTFKYSTA
+1419 NIIYTFKYSTV

-1435 ENIVSDATI
+1435 ELTESPATI

-1502 EWTVYEKLEDG
+1502 EWTVYELKDG
-1513 TYSKITQ
+1513 SYSKIAQ

-1531 DDLTKSTSDPKYKNS
+1531 DDLTNSTSDTKYKNS
-1546 LSDYA
+1546 LSSYS
-1551 DAYAKLEAYK
+1551 DAYGKLEAYK

-1590 LAERVDG
+1590 SAERVDG

-1825 TTTEGNVTTV
+1825 TTTEGNETTV

-1852 TYSFKNTTGSDSIHY
+1852 TYSFKNQTGSDSIHY

-1958 RTVTVKALN
+1958 RTVTVKALD
-1967 ADGTPIEAYKL
+1967 ADGNQIKAYEL
-1978 NNVPEYTS
+1978 GGVPEFTS

-1992 LLKYDN
+1992 LLKYEN
-1998 LYGLT
+1998 LCKLT
-2003 PDEKTEIAGGK
+2003 DEQKTEIANR
-2014 EYIYLADP
+2014 EYIYVADP

-2091 STDENGGSKTDRV
+2091 STDKNGDHKTDRV

-2153 YKDKPEYGTS
+2153 YKDKPEYSTS
-2163 DADLEKIKTAILAGS
+2163 ETDLDSIKKAILAGS
-2178 ANKNLTYTTEDGEVR
+2178 STKSLTYTTEDGKER

>member
-6 SHLGRSSVSVI
+6 SHLGRSTVSVI

-24 STMLIGTVSTVNAAD
+24 STMLIGTISVNAAD
-39 LSNATKVYLDSTLA
+39 SFTVGDTLYLDISGAKYDA
-53 TVNKEG
+53 T
-59 LNTWSSICAY
+59 AY
-69 AFNTKGVNTY
+69 NAEFYIKF
-79 TDKNTD
+79 
-85 GKYTWPGSDMYNEGN
+85 YNEGTGSFNWSKLSQIGNSKVYSGAVPN
-100 GIYSIY
+100 GEWNHAVFTRVNGKAFNSGQNLDSSNIYS
-106 VDNSA
+106 SA
-111 TNIIFNNNDGKQ
+111 DTTIADKGDKNCWSLNN
-123 TGDLTLPND
+123 GDMNGT
-132 WKTTPM
+132 WTT
-138 IYYGDGTKGPAG
+138 Y
-150 WKEYSASVK
+150 
-159 VADSVTLTANPTS
+159 
-172 VKVGNSVTLAPTV
+172 
-185 ISAKSG
+185 
-191 DLTYTYNKISGG
+191 SGG
-203 TATEVKNADNSLT
+203 SGGGSTSTDYYIAGRFKTKWNADT
-216 VTPTVAG
+216 
-223 TYKYKV
+223 
-229 TVSADGYSPVTS
+229 
-241 TEVSFT
+241 TE
-247 VTAPVDYYLAG
+247 
-258 RIKQDGTDGWVQS
+258 
-271 INNNYKFTESD
+271 YKFTESSEQK
-282 TDGLY
+282 GLY
-287 YYESKYTPK
+287 YYDTEETVASLSGQIPEGIY
-296 QWSEKVGSKNLEQY
+296 GNFDRY
-310 FYIIDSSSNK
+310 FFIRSSNDK
-320 YGSKDNQTDNT
+320 YLTSVDGAGHSFQDNKNSGNYLTLVTNDDT
-331 PKVLNSTDDK
+331 PEKRLIKFSNPSDPSNDKVT
-341 STLEKI
+341 I
-347 SSTGNTKTLTYISN
+347 
-361 QENVSNVTFWLDT
+361 WLDT
-374 RNGNMQLYYTSA
+374 TNNDMRLYYTAGSESSLTPVAQSVSLTASSSPVQVGTEVTLTASLNDRATGLNDTDVTYKFEQTSGATVTGIPNGNTYKFTPATADDYTFKVTASAANYSSVTNTVKVTATSDSSDKYAIHVKLADNVSSYSFSLWAYGAPNNTNAYGYNNWDSKETFTINDHEWHDYPFINTISNWNLIIFNNGTEKKYDGQYNSDLWVTVKGDNNYDVSTIAPTKYTVTYGVNGVNGTLSA
-386 TAYSVTFGSN
+386 TGVS
-396 DISMGSVIAKNGSS
+396 
-410 NISSGDG
+410 SSGST
-417 VAENSEVTFTAT
+417 VNSGTKVTFTA
-429 ANEGYKFDG
+429 NPNKGYAVEG
-438 WYNDAG
+438 WYSDAG
-444 CTTAIEGATGATY
+444 CTKKIDSAGTY
-457 TTTVTADTT
+457 
-466 VYAKFVAE
+466 K
-474 TYNITVKEN
+474 TYK
-483 ANCTVTVNKTA
+483 VTVNA
-494 AYGSNVNVTVKAK
+494 
-507 DGYTVSSISVTNVNA
+507 DTNV
-522 NDISG
+522 
-527 NETEGYTFKMP
+527 Y
-538 ASNVEITP
+538 
-546 NVVAV
+546 
-551 EVTAPKVTLNTVTG
+551 
-565 ESTADVSVKENYP
+565 VK
-578 ITAFAEAGDAYS
+578 
-590 KITST
+590 
-595 DFSVSGGVEGTDYT
+595 
-609 KTETFE
+609 
-615 GSGIYNFVALTKGTF
+615 
-630 TVTYT
+630 
-635 ATATSIN
+635 
-642 DITKSTS
+642 
-649 ATATLKITAS
+649 
-659 YTDTQNAYLALSK
+659 
-672 YVDEVKDTTSDGYTT
+672 
-687 DSYAAFSAALTSA
+687 
-700 QALLKGLP
+700 
-708 KADATNASDYTN
+708 
-720 AKTALETAFNG
+720 
-731 LEKDVTYYISGRFE
+731 
-745 NHGWNTDAIDM
+745 
-756 PFTRVS
+756 
-762 GESNLYKYE
+762 
-771 THKSVADL
+771 
-779 SKQIHDVLGNYDAN
+779 
-793 QYFFITTGKGLKGTF
+793 
-808 YTGSSKNG
+808 
-816 NNFHENTVAKK
+816 
-827 LTLTTHTNNDSATAN
+827 
-842 TDNLIVFNDISD
+842 
-854 SSPNVVIYLDTSDK
+854 
-868 DNLKLYYST
+868 
-877 EKYSVTVAEG
+877 
-887 VPASV
+887 
-892 DKTEFAKGETVT
+892 
-904 VTATP
+904 
-909 GTGEVLDK
+909 
-917 VTVVGKDGSTQ
+917 
-928 IETTVSG
+928 
-935 NTATFKM
+935 
-942 PDQDVTITNVTFRE
+942 FRE
-956 AKTYTVTFNS
+956 AKEYTVTFS
-966 SDDQFGTVSAMKGTT
+966 SNDPTFGTVSAKYNETDFT
-981 SLKSPATV
+981 SGAKV
-989 TEGDDVTFTAEP
+989 TEGDTVTFTADP
-1001 ENGYALSGWTVND
+1001 KKGYALSDWAVNGAP
-1014 ASVSPTTNPYT
+1014 ASSTTNPYT

-1038 KEITGTLSDYYL
+1038 KEMTGTLSGYYL

-1058 KAGSYTPV
+1058 KADSYTPV

-1747 SGKCYVTVKVLDKT
+1747 SGKCYVTVRVLDKT

-1825 TTTEGNVTTV
+1825 TTTEGNETTV
-1835 TRTVDILDSFFT
+1835 TRTVDIRESFFN
-1847 HNEDG
+1847 HNDDG
-1852 TYSFKNTTGSDSIHY
+1852 TYSFKNQTGSDSIHY

-1958 RTVTVKALN
+1958 RTVTVKALD
-1967 ADGTPIEAYKL
+1967 ADGNQIKAYEL
-1978 NNVPEYTS
+1978 GGVPEFTS

-1992 LLKYDN
+1992 LLKYEN
-1998 LYGLT
+1998 LCKLT
-2003 PDEKTEIAGGK
+2003 DEQKTEIANR
-2014 EYIYLADP
+2014 EYIYVADP

-2069 GKSQSITGASTTLN
+2069 GESQSITGASTTLN

-2091 STDENGGSKTDRV
+2091 STDSEGHNKTDRV

-2119 KTYNGTDIKVGM
+2119 QTYKGNDIKVGM

-2153 YKDKPEYGTS
+2153 YKDKPEYSTS
-2163 DADLEKIKTAILAGS
+2163 ETDLDSIKKAILAGS
-2178 ANKNLTYTTEDGEVR
+2178 STKSLTYTAEDGKER

>member
-6 SHLGRSSVSVI
+6 SHLGRSTVSVI

-24 STMLIGTVSTVNAAD
+24 STMLIGTVSTVNAV
-39 LSNATKVYLDSTLA
+39 TKTFEAVNLVGNINGNTKWDSTKYPFTFDETTGYWYLDITITQSSEFKA
-53 TVNKEG
+53 RVNKDWVISFGASGGGNYIISEIG
-59 LNTWSSICAY
+59 DYRISV
-69 AFNTKGVNTY
+69 K
-79 TDKNTD
+79 D
-85 GKYTWPGSDMYNEGN
+85 GAEN
-100 GIYSIY
+100 G
-106 VDNSA
+106 
-111 TNIIFNNNDGKQ
+111 TE
-123 TGDLTLPND
+123 LTVQ
-132 WKTTPM
+132 KTV
-138 IYYGDGTKGPAG
+138 K
-150 WKEYSASVK
+150 K

-172 VKVGNSVTLAPTV
+172 VKVGNSVTLTPTV
-185 ISAKSG
+185 SGAKS
-191 DLTYTYNKISGG
+191 DNLTYTYKKTSDG
-203 TATEVKNADNSLT
+203 TATEEKNADNSLT

-223 TYKYKV
+223 TYKYTV
-229 TVSADGYSPVTS
+229 TVSADGCSPVTS
-241 TEVSFT
+241 NEVSFT
-247 VTAPVDYYLAG
+247 VTDSVKYYICGRFNNKWHDPLANDP
-258 RIKQDGTDGWVQS
+258 QFVED
-271 INNNYKFTESD
+271 ESNP
-282 TDGLY
+282 GLF
-287 YYESKYTPK
+287 YYETNETIAQLSGTI
-296 QWSEKVGSKNLEQY
+296 SETYNNTTSDYPRY
-310 FYIIDSSSNK
+310 FYINK
-320 YGSKDNQTDNT
+320 AATKDNNYLTTSDSAGHNFQN
-331 PKVLNSTDDK
+331 NTDDRK
-341 STLEKI
+341 LALSSQSGTDEKFLVRFNDVN
-347 SSTGNTKTLTYISN
+347 NTSKTP
-361 QENVSNVTFWLDT
+361 VTIWLDT
-374 RNGNMQLYYTSA
+374 RNN
-386 TAYSVTFGSN
+386 
-396 DISMGSVIAKNGSS
+396 
-410 NISSGDG
+410 
-417 VAENSEVTFTAT
+417 EN
-429 ANEGYKFDG
+429 NEYKL
-438 WYNDAG
+438 WY
-444 CTTAIEGATGATY
+444 TTALPH
-457 TTTVTADTT
+457 
-466 VYAKFVAE
+466 K
-474 TYNITVKEN
+474 
-483 ANCTVTVNKTA
+483 VN
-494 AYGSNVNVTVKAK
+494 
-507 DGYTVSSISVTNVNA
+507 
-522 NDISG
+522 
-527 NETEGYTFKMP
+527 
-538 ASNVEITP
+538 
-546 NVVAV
+546 
-551 EVTAPKVTLNTVTG
+551 
-565 ESTADVSVKENYP
+565 
-578 ITAFAEAGDAYS
+578 
-590 KITST
+590 
-595 DFSVSGGVEGTDYT
+595 
-609 KTETFE
+609 
-615 GSGIYNFVALTKGTF
+615 
-630 TVTYT
+630 
-635 ATATSIN
+635 
-642 DITKSTS
+642 
-649 ATATLKITAS
+649 
-659 YTDTQNAYLALSK
+659 
-672 YVDEVKDTTSDGYTT
+672 
-687 DSYAAFSAALTSA
+687 
-700 QALLKGLP
+700 
-708 KADATNASDYTN
+708 
-720 AKTALETAFNG
+720 
-731 LEKDVTYYISGRFE
+731 
-745 NHGWNTDAIDM
+745 
-756 PFTRVS
+756 
-762 GESNLYKYE
+762 
-771 THKSVADL
+771 
-779 SKQIHDVLGNYDAN
+779 
-793 QYFFITTGKGLKGTF
+793 
-808 YTGSSKNG
+808 
-816 NNFHENTVAKK
+816 
-827 LTLTTHTNNDSATAN
+827 
-842 TDNLIVFNDISD
+842 
-854 SSPNVVIYLDTSDK
+854 
-868 DNLKLYYST
+868 
-877 EKYSVTVAEG
+877 VAEG
-887 VPASV
+887 VSATV
-892 DKTEFAKGETVT
+892 DRATATAGETVT
-904 VTATP
+904 VTATSIP
-909 GTGEVLDK
+909 QGQILDT
-917 VTVVGKDGSTQ
+917 VTVKGEDNKPV
-928 IETTVSG
+928 ITTVSG
-935 NTATFKM
+935 NTATFTM
-942 PDQDVTITNVTFRE
+942 PDQNVTVTNVTFRT
-956 AKTYTVTFNS
+956 ANTYTVTFRS
-966 SDDQFGTVSAMKGTT
+966 SDETSGSVSAKYNGTDFT
-981 SLKSPATV
+981 SGAKV
-989 TEGDDVTFTAEP
+989 TEGGTVTFTAEP
-1001 ENGYALSGWTVND
+1001 ENGYALSGWTLND

-1038 KEITGTLSDYYL
+1038 KEMTGTLSGYYL

-1080 NAANIT
+1080 NAADIT
-1086 KSKDYFIIFSTK
+1086 KNKDYFIIFSTK
-1098 EDTSGIIDTNDAKNI
+1098 EDTSGIIV
-1113 IINTD
+1113 D
-1118 NNGKGFSLKDHSE
+1118 NNNVTINAVNNNGFSLSNHNE
-1131 NVNVVGVQNTKNL
+1131 NVQNPNGGSNNVK
-1144 RFAKVYIDSDDVTGF
+1144 FAKVYINKDEVSGF
-1159 TIKVTKLDLKSKKIT
+1159 TIKITNLDVNSKKIT
-1174 YSGEPKFKEAP
+1174 YSAEPKFKEAP

-1192 AKNGTQTAKFQSMGS
+1192 AKNGTQTEKFQSMGT

-1220 GDYNDYT
+1220 GKYNGNT
-1227 KKATAI
+1227 QKATAI

-1244 ADAYKDTYYV
+1244 DKDYKDTYYV

-1265 IQSEPND
+1265 IQSGPND
-1272 TGVYTLEYQIPDDV
+1272 DGVYTLEYQIPDDV
-1286 DDGTN
+1286 VDGTN

-1392 AISTIKDN
+1392 AISTIKEN

-1419 NIIYTFKYSTA
+1419 NIIYTFKYSTV

-1502 EWTVYEKLEDG
+1502 EWTVYKKLDDS
-1513 TYSKITQ
+1513 TYSKIAQ

-1941 NNDTETKT
+1941 YNDTETKT

-1958 RTVTVKALN
+1958 RTVTVKALD
-1967 ADGTPIEAYKL
+1967 ADGNQIKAYEL
-1978 NNVPEYTS
+1978 GGVPEFTS

-1992 LLKYDN
+1992 LLKYEN
-1998 LYGLT
+1998 LCKLT
-2003 PDEKTEIAGGK
+2003 DEQKTEIANR
-2014 EYIYLADP
+2014 EYIYVADP

-2069 GKSQSITGASTTLN
+2069 GESQSITGASTTLN

-2091 STDENGGSKTDRV
+2091 STDPDGNKKTDRV

-2119 KTYNGTDIKVGM
+2119 QTYKGNDIKVGM

>member
-6 SHLGRSSVSVI
+6 SRFGRSSVSVI

-24 STMLIGTVSTVNAAD
+24 STMLIGTVSTVNATVSG
-39 LSNATKVYLDSTLA
+39 LSEIYFTPSKKWQEGYANFRLNVQDSSNNWHNITMTKVDENIPIYKGELDSNTTYNVVQFLRYSGDNTTQWDSSKSCSDIPSGMNYYTMTTETYRDWA
-53 TVNKEG
+53 IDNTNG
-59 LNTWSSICAY
+59 TWS
-69 AFNTKGVNTY
+69 TY
-79 TDKNTD
+79 
-85 GKYTWPGSDMYNEGN
+85 
-100 GIYSIY
+100 
-106 VDNSA
+106 
-111 TNIIFNNNDGKQ
+111 
-123 TGDLTLPND
+123 
-132 WKTTPM
+132 
-138 IYYGDGTKGPAG
+138 
-150 WKEYSASVK
+150 
-159 VADSVTLTANPTS
+159 
-172 VKVGNSVTLAPTV
+172 
-185 ISAKSG
+185 
-191 DLTYTYNKISGG
+191 SGG
-203 TATEVKNADNSLT
+203 SGGGSTSTDYYIAGRFKTKWNADT
-216 VTPTVAG
+216 
-223 TYKYKV
+223 
-229 TVSADGYSPVTS
+229 
-241 TEVSFT
+241 TE
-247 VTAPVDYYLAG
+247 
-258 RIKQDGTDGWVQS
+258 
-271 INNNYKFTESD
+271 YKFTESSEQK
-282 TDGLY
+282 GLY
-287 YYESKYTPK
+287 YYDTEETVASLSGQIPEGIY
-296 QWSEKVGSKNLEQY
+296 GNYDRY
-310 FYIIDSSSNK
+310 FYIRSSNGK
-320 YGSKDNQTDNT
+320 YLTS
-331 PKVLNSTDDK
+331 DDK
-341 STLEKI
+341 AGHSFQNNKNSQNYLTLVTNEGTPEERLIKF
-347 SSTGNTKTLTYISN
+347 SDPSDPSN
-361 QENVSNVTFWLDT
+361 DKVTIWLDT
-374 RNGNMQLYYTSA
+374 TNNDMRLYYTADSESSLTPVAQSVSLTASSSPVQVGTEVTLTASLNDRATGLNDTDVTYKFEQTSGATVTGTPNGNTYKFTPATADDYTFKVTASAANYSSVTNTVKVTATSDSSDKYAIHVKLADNVSSYSFSLWAYGAPNDTNAYGYNNWDSKETFTINDHEWHDYPFINTISNWNLIIFNNGTEKKYDGQYNSDLWVTVKGDNNYDVSTIAPTKYTVTYGVNGVNGTLSA
-386 TAYSVTFGSN
+386 TGVS
-396 DISMGSVIAKNGSS
+396 
-410 NISSGDG
+410 SSGST
-417 VAENSEVTFTAT
+417 VNSGTKVTFTA
-429 ANEGYKFDG
+429 NPNKGYAVEG
-438 WYNDAG
+438 WYSDAE
-444 CTTAIEGATGATY
+444 CTEKIKTAGTNKTY
-457 TTTVTADTT
+457 
-466 VYAKFVAE
+466 K
-474 TYNITVKEN
+474 
-483 ANCTVTVNKTA
+483 VTVNA
-494 AYGSNVNVTVKAK
+494 
-507 DGYTVSSISVTNVNA
+507 DTNV
-522 NDISG
+522 
-527 NETEGYTFKMP
+527 Y
-538 ASNVEITP
+538 
-546 NVVAV
+546 
-551 EVTAPKVTLNTVTG
+551 
-565 ESTADVSVKENYP
+565 VK
-578 ITAFAEAGDAYS
+578 
-590 KITST
+590 
-595 DFSVSGGVEGTDYT
+595 
-609 KTETFE
+609 
-615 GSGIYNFVALTKGTF
+615 
-630 TVTYT
+630 
-635 ATATSIN
+635 
-642 DITKSTS
+642 
-649 ATATLKITAS
+649 
-659 YTDTQNAYLALSK
+659 
-672 YVDEVKDTTSDGYTT
+672 
-687 DSYAAFSAALTSA
+687 
-700 QALLKGLP
+700 
-708 KADATNASDYTN
+708 
-720 AKTALETAFNG
+720 
-731 LEKDVTYYISGRFE
+731 
-745 NHGWNTDAIDM
+745 
-756 PFTRVS
+756 
-762 GESNLYKYE
+762 
-771 THKSVADL
+771 
-779 SKQIHDVLGNYDAN
+779 
-793 QYFFITTGKGLKGTF
+793 
-808 YTGSSKNG
+808 
-816 NNFHENTVAKK
+816 
-827 LTLTTHTNNDSATAN
+827 
-842 TDNLIVFNDISD
+842 
-854 SSPNVVIYLDTSDK
+854 
-868 DNLKLYYST
+868 
-877 EKYSVTVAEG
+877 
-887 VPASV
+887 
-892 DKTEFAKGETVT
+892 
-904 VTATP
+904 
-909 GTGEVLDK
+909 
-917 VTVVGKDGSTQ
+917 
-928 IETTVSG
+928 
-935 NTATFKM
+935 
-942 PDQDVTITNVTFRE
+942 FRE
-956 AKTYTVTFNS
+956 AKTCTVTFLS
-966 SDDQFGTVSAMKGTT
+966 SDNNFGTVSATNGTT
-981 SLKSPATV
+981 SLTSPATV
-989 TEGDDVTFTAEP
+989 TEGDTVTFTAKP
-1001 ENGYALSGWTVND
+1001 KDGYALSDWTVNGVS
-1014 ASVSPTTNPYT
+1014 ASSTANPYK

-1038 KEITGTLSDYYL
+1038 KEMTGTLSGYYL
-1050 LCGTDATF
+1050 LCGTDASF
-1058 KAGSYTPV
+1058 KPGSYTSV
-1066 PLYTNEEG
+1066 PLYKNEEG

-1080 NAANIT
+1080 NAAGIT
-1086 KSKDYFIIFSTK
+1086 KSKDYFIIFSTE

-1118 NNGKGFSLKDHSE
+1118 NNGKGFSLSDHSE
-1131 NVNVVGVQNTKNL
+1131 NVNVVGLQNTKNL
-1144 RFAKVYIDSDDVTGF
+1144 RFAKVYINSNDVTGF
-1159 TIKVTKLDLKSKKIT
+1159 TINVTNLDLNSKTIT
-1174 YSGEPKFKEAP
+1174 YSAEPKFKEP
-1185 KNAVNII
+1185 TKNAVNII
-1192 AKNGTQTAKFQSMGS
+1192 AKNGTQTEKFQNMGS
-1207 TVITPVDKVVFDI
+1207 TVITPVENVVFDI
-1220 GDYNDYT
+1220 DSYNKYT
-1227 KKATAI
+1227 QKATAI

-1244 ADAYKDTYYV
+1244 DKDYKDTYYV

-1265 IQSEPND
+1265 IQSGPND

-1318 QESWGNTIACYPYY
+1318 QDSWGNTIACYPYY
-1332 EGVDKNST
+1332 KGVDKDNT
-1340 NKNAFGAY
+1340 NNNAFGAY

-1369 LNGTDKKIV
+1369 LNGTESKIV
-1378 GMTLNNFTLELVHG
+1378 GMTLNNFALESVHG

-1419 NIIYTFKYSTA
+1419 NIIYTFKYSTV

-1435 ENIVSDATI
+1435 ELTVSPDTI
-1444 TKADFASPTGNGW
+1444 TKDEFTSPTGNGW

-1481 KEPLLVVSNG
+1481 KKPLLVVSNG

-1502 EWTVYEKLEDG
+1502 EWTVYELKDG
-1513 TYSKITQ
+1513 SYSKIAQ

-1531 DDLTKSTSDPKYKNS
+1531 DDLTNSTSDTKYKNS
-1546 LSDYA
+1546 LSSYA
-1551 DAYAKLEAYK
+1551 DAYGKLEAYK

-1590 LAERVDG
+1590 SAERVDG

-1640 AQAYFTNDAA
+1640 AQAYFTNNAA
-1650 YGETTYKSNIDS
+1650 YGKTTYKSNIDS

-1676 QTGQNY
+1676 KDGQNY

-1731 AASNPTPPTTQ
+1731 AASNPTPTQ

-1747 SGKCYVTVKVLDKT
+1747 SGKCYVTVRVLDKT

-1880 TFNYEPRLASDAK
+1880 TFKYEPRLASDAK
-1893 QYVVTGYFTSEYILN
+1893 QYVVTGYFTSDYILN
-1908 HGAVLTKEFVMSV
+1908 HGAELTEDFVMSV

-2003 PDEKTEIAGGK
+2003 PNEKTEIAGGK

-2069 GKSQSITGASTTLN
+2069 GEPQSITGASTTLN

-2091 STDENGGSKTDRV
+2091 STGLEGENKTDRV

-2119 KTYNGTDIKVGM
+2119 QTYKGKDIKVGM

-2153 YKDKPEYGTS
+2153 YKDKPEYSTS
-2163 DADLEKIKTAILAGS
+2163 EKDLERIKTAILADS
-2178 ANKNLTYTTEDGEVR
+2178 ANKNLTYTTVDGITR

>member
-6 SHLGRSSVSVI
+6 SHLGRSTVSVI

-24 STMLIGTVSTVNAAD
+24 STMLIGTVSTVNAV
-39 LSNATKVYLDSTLA
+39 TKTFEAVNLVGNINGNTKWDSTKYPFTFDETTGYWYLDITITQSSEFKA
-53 TVNKEG
+53 RVNKDWVISFGASGGGNYIISEIG
-59 LNTWSSICAY
+59 DYRISV
-69 AFNTKGVNTY
+69 K
-79 TDKNTD
+79 D
-85 GKYTWPGSDMYNEGN
+85 GAEN
-100 GIYSIY
+100 G
-106 VDNSA
+106 
-111 TNIIFNNNDGKQ
+111 TE
-123 TGDLTLPND
+123 LTVQ
-132 WKTTPM
+132 KTV
-138 IYYGDGTKGPAG
+138 K
-150 WKEYSASVK
+150 K

-172 VKVGNSVTLAPTV
+172 VKVGNSVTLTPTV
-185 ISAKSG
+185 SGAKS
-191 DLTYTYNKISGG
+191 DNLTYTYKKTSDG
-203 TATEVKNADNSLT
+203 TATEEKNADNSLT

-223 TYKYKV
+223 TYKYTV
-229 TVSADGYSPVTS
+229 TVSADGCSPVTS
-241 TEVSFT
+241 NEVSFT
-247 VTAPVDYYLAG
+247 VTDSVKYYICGRFNNKWHDPLANDP
-258 RIKQDGTDGWVQS
+258 QFVED
-271 INNNYKFTESD
+271 ESNP
-282 TDGLY
+282 GLF
-287 YYESKYTPK
+287 YYETNETIAQLSGTI
-296 QWSEKVGSKNLEQY
+296 SETYNNTTSDYPRY
-310 FYIIDSSSNK
+310 FYINK
-320 YGSKDNQTDNT
+320 AATKDNNYLTTSDSAGHNFQN
-331 PKVLNSTDDK
+331 NTDDRK
-341 STLEKI
+341 LALSSQSGTDEKFLVRFNDVN
-347 SSTGNTKTLTYISN
+347 NTSKTP
-361 QENVSNVTFWLDT
+361 VTIWLDT
-374 RNGNMQLYYTSA
+374 RNN
-386 TAYSVTFGSN
+386 
-396 DISMGSVIAKNGSS
+396 
-410 NISSGDG
+410 
-417 VAENSEVTFTAT
+417 EN
-429 ANEGYKFDG
+429 NEYKL
-438 WYNDAG
+438 WY
-444 CTTAIEGATGATY
+444 TTALPH
-457 TTTVTADTT
+457 
-466 VYAKFVAE
+466 K
-474 TYNITVKEN
+474 
-483 ANCTVTVNKTA
+483 VN
-494 AYGSNVNVTVKAK
+494 
-507 DGYTVSSISVTNVNA
+507 
-522 NDISG
+522 
-527 NETEGYTFKMP
+527 
-538 ASNVEITP
+538 
-546 NVVAV
+546 
-551 EVTAPKVTLNTVTG
+551 
-565 ESTADVSVKENYP
+565 
-578 ITAFAEAGDAYS
+578 
-590 KITST
+590 
-595 DFSVSGGVEGTDYT
+595 
-609 KTETFE
+609 
-615 GSGIYNFVALTKGTF
+615 
-630 TVTYT
+630 
-635 ATATSIN
+635 
-642 DITKSTS
+642 
-649 ATATLKITAS
+649 
-659 YTDTQNAYLALSK
+659 
-672 YVDEVKDTTSDGYTT
+672 
-687 DSYAAFSAALTSA
+687 
-700 QALLKGLP
+700 
-708 KADATNASDYTN
+708 
-720 AKTALETAFNG
+720 
-731 LEKDVTYYISGRFE
+731 
-745 NHGWNTDAIDM
+745 
-756 PFTRVS
+756 
-762 GESNLYKYE
+762 
-771 THKSVADL
+771 
-779 SKQIHDVLGNYDAN
+779 
-793 QYFFITTGKGLKGTF
+793 
-808 YTGSSKNG
+808 
-816 NNFHENTVAKK
+816 
-827 LTLTTHTNNDSATAN
+827 
-842 TDNLIVFNDISD
+842 
-854 SSPNVVIYLDTSDK
+854 
-868 DNLKLYYST
+868 
-877 EKYSVTVAEG
+877 VAEG
-887 VPASV
+887 VSATV
-892 DKTEFAKGETVT
+892 DRATATAGETVT
-904 VTATP
+904 VTATLIP
-909 GTGEVLDK
+909 QGQILDT
-917 VTVVGKDGSTQ
+917 VTVKGEDNKPV
-928 IETTVSG
+928 ITTVSG
-935 NTATFKM
+935 NTATFTM
-942 PDQDVTITNVTFRE
+942 PDQNVTVTNVTFRT
-956 AKTYTVTFNS
+956 ANTYTVTFRS
-966 SDDQFGTVSAMKGTT
+966 SDETSGSVSAKYNGTDFT
-981 SLKSPATV
+981 SGAKV
-989 TEGDDVTFTAEP
+989 TEGGTVTFTAEP
-1001 ENGYALSGWTVND
+1001 ENGYALSGWTLND

-1038 KEITGTLSDYYL
+1038 KEMTGTLSGYYL

-1080 NAANIT
+1080 NAADIT
-1086 KSKDYFIIFSTK
+1086 KNKDYFIIFSTK
-1098 EDTSGIIDTNDAKNI
+1098 EDTSGIIV
-1113 IINTD
+1113 D
-1118 NNGKGFSLKDHSE
+1118 NNNVTINAVNNNGFSLSNHNE
-1131 NVNVVGVQNTKNL
+1131 NVQNPNGGSNNVK
-1144 RFAKVYIDSDDVTGF
+1144 FAKVYINKDEVSGF
-1159 TIKVTKLDLKSKKIT
+1159 TIKITNLDVNSKKIT
-1174 YSGEPKFKEAP
+1174 YSAEPKFKEAP

-1192 AKNGTQTAKFQSMGS
+1192 AKNGTQTEKFQSMGT

-1220 GDYNDYT
+1220 GKYNDNT
-1227 KKATAI
+1227 QKATAI

-1244 ADAYKDTYYV
+1244 DKDYKDTYYV

-1265 IQSEPND
+1265 IQSGPND
-1272 TGVYTLEYQIPDDV
+1272 DGVYTLEYQIPDDV
-1286 DDGTN
+1286 VDGTN

-1392 AISTIKDN
+1392 AISTIKEN

-1419 NIIYTFKYSTA
+1419 NIIYTFKYSTV

-1502 EWTVYEKLEDG
+1502 EWTVYKKLDDS
-1513 TYSKITQ
+1513 TYSKIAQ

-1650 YGETTYKSNIDS
+1650 YGEPTYKSNIDS

-1941 NNDTETKT
+1941 YNDTETKT

-1958 RTVTVKALN
+1958 RTVTVKALD
-1967 ADGTPIEAYKL
+1967 ADGNQIKAYEL
-1978 NNVPEYTS
+1978 GGVPEFTS

-1992 LLKYDN
+1992 LLKYEN
-1998 LYGLT
+1998 LCKLT
-2003 PDEKTEIAGGK
+2003 DEQKTEIANR
-2014 EYIYLADP
+2014 EYIYVADP

-2069 GKSQSITGASTTLN
+2069 GESQSITGASTTLN

-2091 STDENGGSKTDRV
+2091 STDPDGNKKTDRV

-2119 KTYNGTDIKVGM
+2119 QTYKGNDIKVGM

>member
-6 SHLGRSSVSVI
+6 SHLGRSTVSVI

-24 STMLIGTVSTVNAAD
+24 STMLIGTVSTVNAV
-39 LSNATKVYLDSTLA
+39 TKTFEAVNLVGNINGNTKWDSTKYPFTFDETTGYWYLDITITQSSEFKA
-53 TVNKEG
+53 RVNKDWVISFGASGGGNYIISEIG
-59 LNTWSSICAY
+59 DYRISV
-69 AFNTKGVNTY
+69 K
-79 TDKNTD
+79 D
-85 GKYTWPGSDMYNEGN
+85 GAEN
-100 GIYSIY
+100 G
-106 VDNSA
+106 
-111 TNIIFNNNDGKQ
+111 TE
-123 TGDLTLPND
+123 LTVQ
-132 WKTTPM
+132 KTV
-138 IYYGDGTKGPAG
+138 K
-150 WKEYSASVK
+150 K

-172 VKVGNSVTLAPTV
+172 VKVGNSVTLTPTV
-185 ISAKSG
+185 SGAKS
-191 DLTYTYNKISGG
+191 DNLTYTYKKTSDG
-203 TATEVKNADNSLT
+203 TATEEKNADNSLT

-223 TYKYKV
+223 TYKYTV
-229 TVSADGYSPVTS
+229 TVSADGCSPVTS
-241 TEVSFT
+241 NEVSFT
-247 VTAPVDYYLAG
+247 VTDSVKYYICGRFNNKWHDPLANDP
-258 RIKQDGTDGWVQS
+258 QFVED
-271 INNNYKFTESD
+271 ESNP
-282 TDGLY
+282 GLF
-287 YYESKYTPK
+287 YYETNETIAQLSGTI
-296 QWSEKVGSKNLEQY
+296 SETYNNTTSDYPRY
-310 FYIIDSSSNK
+310 FYINK
-320 YGSKDNQTDNT
+320 AATKDNNYLTTSDSAGHNFQN
-331 PKVLNSTDDK
+331 NTDDRK
-341 STLEKI
+341 LALSSQSGTDEKFLVRFNDVN
-347 SSTGNTKTLTYISN
+347 NTSKTP
-361 QENVSNVTFWLDT
+361 VTIWLDT
-374 RNGNMQLYYTSA
+374 RNN
-386 TAYSVTFGSN
+386 
-396 DISMGSVIAKNGSS
+396 
-410 NISSGDG
+410 
-417 VAENSEVTFTAT
+417 EN
-429 ANEGYKFDG
+429 NEYKL
-438 WYNDAG
+438 WY
-444 CTTAIEGATGATY
+444 TTALPH
-457 TTTVTADTT
+457 
-466 VYAKFVAE
+466 K
-474 TYNITVKEN
+474 
-483 ANCTVTVNKTA
+483 VN
-494 AYGSNVNVTVKAK
+494 
-507 DGYTVSSISVTNVNA
+507 
-522 NDISG
+522 
-527 NETEGYTFKMP
+527 
-538 ASNVEITP
+538 
-546 NVVAV
+546 
-551 EVTAPKVTLNTVTG
+551 
-565 ESTADVSVKENYP
+565 
-578 ITAFAEAGDAYS
+578 
-590 KITST
+590 
-595 DFSVSGGVEGTDYT
+595 
-609 KTETFE
+609 
-615 GSGIYNFVALTKGTF
+615 
-630 TVTYT
+630 
-635 ATATSIN
+635 
-642 DITKSTS
+642 
-649 ATATLKITAS
+649 
-659 YTDTQNAYLALSK
+659 
-672 YVDEVKDTTSDGYTT
+672 
-687 DSYAAFSAALTSA
+687 
-700 QALLKGLP
+700 
-708 KADATNASDYTN
+708 
-720 AKTALETAFNG
+720 
-731 LEKDVTYYISGRFE
+731 
-745 NHGWNTDAIDM
+745 
-756 PFTRVS
+756 
-762 GESNLYKYE
+762 
-771 THKSVADL
+771 
-779 SKQIHDVLGNYDAN
+779 
-793 QYFFITTGKGLKGTF
+793 
-808 YTGSSKNG
+808 
-816 NNFHENTVAKK
+816 
-827 LTLTTHTNNDSATAN
+827 
-842 TDNLIVFNDISD
+842 
-854 SSPNVVIYLDTSDK
+854 
-868 DNLKLYYST
+868 
-877 EKYSVTVAEG
+877 VAEG
-887 VPASV
+887 VSATV
-892 DKTEFAKGETVT
+892 DRATATAGETVT
-904 VTATP
+904 VTATSIP
-909 GTGEVLDK
+909 QGQILDT
-917 VTVVGKDGSTQ
+917 VTVKGEDNKPV
-928 IETTVSG
+928 ITTVSG
-935 NTATFKM
+935 NTATFTM
-942 PDQDVTITNVTFRE
+942 PDQNVTVTNVTFRT
-956 AKTYTVTFNS
+956 ANTYTVTFRS
-966 SDDQFGTVSAMKGTT
+966 SDETSGSVSAKYNGTDFT
-981 SLKSPATV
+981 SGAKV
-989 TEGDDVTFTAEP
+989 TEGGTVTFTAEP
-1001 ENGYALSGWTVND
+1001 ENGYALSGWTLND

-1038 KEITGTLSDYYL
+1038 KEMTGTLSGYYL

-1080 NAANIT
+1080 NAADIT
-1086 KSKDYFIIFSTK
+1086 KNKDYFIIFSTK
-1098 EDTSGIIDTNDAKNI
+1098 EDTSGIIV
-1113 IINTD
+1113 D
-1118 NNGKGFSLKDHSE
+1118 NNNVTINAVNNNGFSLSNHNE
-1131 NVNVVGVQNTKNL
+1131 NVQNPNGGSNNVK
-1144 RFAKVYIDSDDVTGF
+1144 FAKVYINKDEVSGF
-1159 TIKVTKLDLKSKKIT
+1159 TIKITNLDVNSKKIT
-1174 YSGEPKFKEAP
+1174 YSAEPKFKEAP

-1192 AKNGTQTAKFQSMGS
+1192 AKNGTQTEKFQSMGT

-1220 GDYNDYT
+1220 GKYNDNT
-1227 KKATAI
+1227 QKATAI

-1244 ADAYKDTYYV
+1244 DKDYKDTYYV

-1265 IQSEPND
+1265 IQSGPND
-1272 TGVYTLEYQIPDDV
+1272 DGVYTLEYQIPDDV
-1286 DDGTN
+1286 VDGTN

-1392 AISTIKDN
+1392 AISTIKEN

-1419 NIIYTFKYSTA
+1419 NIIYTFKYSTV

-1502 EWTVYEKLEDG
+1502 EWTVYKKLDDS
-1513 TYSKITQ
+1513 TYSKIAQ

-1941 NNDTETKT
+1941 YNDTETKT

-1958 RTVTVKALN
+1958 RTVTVKALD
-1967 ADGTPIEAYKL
+1967 ADGNQIKAYEL
-1978 NNVPEYTS
+1978 GGVPEFTS

-1992 LLKYDN
+1992 LLKYEN
-1998 LYGLT
+1998 LCKLT
-2003 PDEKTEIAGGK
+2003 DEQKTEIANR
-2014 EYIYLADP
+2014 EYIYVADP

-2069 GKSQSITGASTTLN
+2069 GESQSITGASTTLN

-2091 STDENGGSKTDRV
+2091 STDPDGNKKTDRV

-2119 KTYNGTDIKVGM
+2119 QTYKGNDIKVGM

-2163 DADLEKIKTAILAGS
+2163 DADLEKIKTAILAVS

>member
-6 SHLGRSSVSVI
+6 SHLGRSTVSVI

-24 STMLIGTVSTVNAAD
+24 STMLIGTVSTVNAV
-39 LSNATKVYLDSTLA
+39 TKTFEAVNLVGNINGNTKWDSTKYPFTFDETTGYWYLDITITQSSEFKA
-53 TVNKEG
+53 RVNKDWVISFGASGGGNYIISEIG
-59 LNTWSSICAY
+59 DYRISV
-69 AFNTKGVNTY
+69 K
-79 TDKNTD
+79 D
-85 GKYTWPGSDMYNEGN
+85 GAEN
-100 GIYSIY
+100 G
-106 VDNSA
+106 
-111 TNIIFNNNDGKQ
+111 TE
-123 TGDLTLPND
+123 LTVQ
-132 WKTTPM
+132 KTV
-138 IYYGDGTKGPAG
+138 K
-150 WKEYSASVK
+150 K

-172 VKVGNSVTLAPTV
+172 VKVGNSVTLTPTV
-185 ISAKSG
+185 SGAKS
-191 DLTYTYNKISGG
+191 DNLTYTYKKTSDG
-203 TATEVKNADNSLT
+203 TATEEKNADNSLT

-223 TYKYKV
+223 TYKYTV
-229 TVSADGYSPVTS
+229 TVSADGCSPVTS
-241 TEVSFT
+241 NEVSFT
-247 VTAPVDYYLAG
+247 VTDSVKYYICGRFNNKWHDPLANDP
-258 RIKQDGTDGWVQS
+258 QFVED
-271 INNNYKFTESD
+271 ESNP
-282 TDGLY
+282 GLF
-287 YYESKYTPK
+287 YYETNETIAQLSGTI
-296 QWSEKVGSKNLEQY
+296 SETYNNTTSDYPRY
-310 FYIIDSSSNK
+310 FYINK
-320 YGSKDNQTDNT
+320 AATKDNNYLTTSDSAGHNFQN
-331 PKVLNSTDDK
+331 NTDDRK
-341 STLEKI
+341 LALSSQSGTDEKFLVRFNDVN
-347 SSTGNTKTLTYISN
+347 NTSKTP
-361 QENVSNVTFWLDT
+361 VTIWLDT
-374 RNGNMQLYYTSA
+374 RNN
-386 TAYSVTFGSN
+386 
-396 DISMGSVIAKNGSS
+396 
-410 NISSGDG
+410 
-417 VAENSEVTFTAT
+417 EN
-429 ANEGYKFDG
+429 NEYKL
-438 WYNDAG
+438 WY
-444 CTTAIEGATGATY
+444 TTALPH
-457 TTTVTADTT
+457 
-466 VYAKFVAE
+466 K
-474 TYNITVKEN
+474 
-483 ANCTVTVNKTA
+483 VN
-494 AYGSNVNVTVKAK
+494 
-507 DGYTVSSISVTNVNA
+507 
-522 NDISG
+522 
-527 NETEGYTFKMP
+527 
-538 ASNVEITP
+538 
-546 NVVAV
+546 
-551 EVTAPKVTLNTVTG
+551 
-565 ESTADVSVKENYP
+565 
-578 ITAFAEAGDAYS
+578 
-590 KITST
+590 
-595 DFSVSGGVEGTDYT
+595 
-609 KTETFE
+609 
-615 GSGIYNFVALTKGTF
+615 
-630 TVTYT
+630 
-635 ATATSIN
+635 
-642 DITKSTS
+642 
-649 ATATLKITAS
+649 
-659 YTDTQNAYLALSK
+659 
-672 YVDEVKDTTSDGYTT
+672 
-687 DSYAAFSAALTSA
+687 
-700 QALLKGLP
+700 
-708 KADATNASDYTN
+708 
-720 AKTALETAFNG
+720 
-731 LEKDVTYYISGRFE
+731 
-745 NHGWNTDAIDM
+745 
-756 PFTRVS
+756 
-762 GESNLYKYE
+762 
-771 THKSVADL
+771 
-779 SKQIHDVLGNYDAN
+779 
-793 QYFFITTGKGLKGTF
+793 
-808 YTGSSKNG
+808 
-816 NNFHENTVAKK
+816 
-827 LTLTTHTNNDSATAN
+827 
-842 TDNLIVFNDISD
+842 
-854 SSPNVVIYLDTSDK
+854 
-868 DNLKLYYST
+868 
-877 EKYSVTVAEG
+877 VAEG
-887 VPASV
+887 VSATV
-892 DKTEFAKGETVT
+892 DRATATAGETVT
-904 VTATP
+904 VTATSIP
-909 GTGEVLDK
+909 QGQILDT
-917 VTVVGKDGSTQ
+917 VTVKGEDNKPV
-928 IETTVSG
+928 ITTVSG
-935 NTATFKM
+935 NTATFTM
-942 PDQDVTITNVTFRE
+942 PDQNVTVTNVTFRT
-956 AKTYTVTFNS
+956 ANTYTVTFRS
-966 SDDQFGTVSAMKGTT
+966 SDETSGSVSAKYNGTDFT
-981 SLKSPATV
+981 SGAKV
-989 TEGDDVTFTAEP
+989 TEGGTVTFTAEP
-1001 ENGYALSGWTVND
+1001 ENGYALSGWTLND

-1038 KEITGTLSDYYL
+1038 KEMTGTLSGYYL

-1080 NAANIT
+1080 NAADIT
-1086 KSKDYFIIFSTK
+1086 KNKDYFIIFSTK
-1098 EDTSGIIDTNDAKNI
+1098 EDTSGIIV
-1113 IINTD
+1113 D
-1118 NNGKGFSLKDHSE
+1118 NNNVTINAVNNNGFSLSNHNE
-1131 NVNVVGVQNTKNL
+1131 NVQNPNGGSNNVK
-1144 RFAKVYIDSDDVTGF
+1144 FAKVYINKDEVSGF
-1159 TIKVTKLDLKSKKIT
+1159 TIKITNLDVNSKKIT
-1174 YSGEPKFKEAP
+1174 YSAEPKFKEAP

-1192 AKNGTQTAKFQSMGS
+1192 AKNGTQTEKFQSMGT

-1220 GDYNDYT
+1220 GKYNDNT
-1227 KKATAI
+1227 QKATAI

-1244 ADAYKDTYYV
+1244 DKDYKDTYYV

-1265 IQSEPND
+1265 IQSGPND
-1272 TGVYTLEYQIPDDV
+1272 DGVYTLEYQIPDDV
-1286 DDGTN
+1286 VDGTN

-1392 AISTIKDN
+1392 AISTIKEN

-1419 NIIYTFKYSTA
+1419 NIIYTFKYSTV

-1502 EWTVYEKLEDG
+1502 EWTVYKKLDDS
-1513 TYSKITQ
+1513 TYSKIAQ

-1551 DAYAKLEAYK
+1551 DVYAKLEAYK

-1941 NNDTETKT
+1941 YNDTETKT

-1958 RTVTVKALN
+1958 RTVTVKALD
-1967 ADGTPIEAYKL
+1967 ADGNQIKAYEL
-1978 NNVPEYTS
+1978 GGVPEFTS

-1992 LLKYDN
+1992 LLKYEN
-1998 LYGLT
+1998 LCKLT
-2003 PDEKTEIAGGK
+2003 DEQKTEIANR
-2014 EYIYLADP
+2014 EYIYVADP

-2069 GKSQSITGASTTLN
+2069 GESQSITGASTTLN

-2091 STDENGGSKTDRV
+2091 STDPDGNKKTDRV

-2119 KTYNGTDIKVGM
+2119 QTYKGNDIKVGM

>member
-6 SHLGRSSVSVI
+6 SHLGRSTVSVI

-24 STMLIGTVSTVNAAD
+24 STMLIGTVSTVNAV
-39 LSNATKVYLDSTLA
+39 TKTFEAVNLVGNINGNTKWDSTKYPFTFDETTGYWYLDITITQSSEFKA
-53 TVNKEG
+53 RVNKDWVISFGASGGGNYIISEIG
-59 LNTWSSICAY
+59 DYRISV
-69 AFNTKGVNTY
+69 K
-79 TDKNTD
+79 D
-85 GKYTWPGSDMYNEGN
+85 GAEN
-100 GIYSIY
+100 G
-106 VDNSA
+106 
-111 TNIIFNNNDGKQ
+111 TE
-123 TGDLTLPND
+123 LTVQ
-132 WKTTPM
+132 KTV
-138 IYYGDGTKGPAG
+138 K
-150 WKEYSASVK
+150 K

-172 VKVGNSVTLAPTV
+172 VKVGNSVTLTPTV
-185 ISAKSG
+185 SGAKS
-191 DLTYTYNKISGG
+191 DNLTYTYKKTSDG
-203 TATEVKNADNSLT
+203 TATEEKNADNSLT

-223 TYKYKV
+223 TYKYTV
-229 TVSADGYSPVTS
+229 TVSADGCSPVTS
-241 TEVSFT
+241 NEVSFT
-247 VTAPVDYYLAG
+247 VTDSVKYYICGRFNNKWHDPLANDP
-258 RIKQDGTDGWVQS
+258 QFVED
-271 INNNYKFTESD
+271 ESNP
-282 TDGLY
+282 GLF
-287 YYESKYTPK
+287 YYETNETIAQLSGTI
-296 QWSEKVGSKNLEQY
+296 SETYNNTTSDYPRY
-310 FYIIDSSSNK
+310 FYINK
-320 YGSKDNQTDNT
+320 AATKDNNYLTTSDSAGHNFQN
-331 PKVLNSTDDK
+331 NTDDRK
-341 STLEKI
+341 LALSSQSGTDEKFLVRFNDVN
-347 SSTGNTKTLTYISN
+347 NTSKTP
-361 QENVSNVTFWLDT
+361 VTIWLDT
-374 RNGNMQLYYTSA
+374 RNN
-386 TAYSVTFGSN
+386 
-396 DISMGSVIAKNGSS
+396 
-410 NISSGDG
+410 
-417 VAENSEVTFTAT
+417 EN
-429 ANEGYKFDG
+429 NEYKL
-438 WYNDAG
+438 WY
-444 CTTAIEGATGATY
+444 TTALPH
-457 TTTVTADTT
+457 
-466 VYAKFVAE
+466 K
-474 TYNITVKEN
+474 
-483 ANCTVTVNKTA
+483 VN
-494 AYGSNVNVTVKAK
+494 
-507 DGYTVSSISVTNVNA
+507 
-522 NDISG
+522 
-527 NETEGYTFKMP
+527 
-538 ASNVEITP
+538 
-546 NVVAV
+546 
-551 EVTAPKVTLNTVTG
+551 
-565 ESTADVSVKENYP
+565 
-578 ITAFAEAGDAYS
+578 
-590 KITST
+590 
-595 DFSVSGGVEGTDYT
+595 
-609 KTETFE
+609 
-615 GSGIYNFVALTKGTF
+615 
-630 TVTYT
+630 
-635 ATATSIN
+635 
-642 DITKSTS
+642 
-649 ATATLKITAS
+649 
-659 YTDTQNAYLALSK
+659 
-672 YVDEVKDTTSDGYTT
+672 
-687 DSYAAFSAALTSA
+687 
-700 QALLKGLP
+700 
-708 KADATNASDYTN
+708 
-720 AKTALETAFNG
+720 
-731 LEKDVTYYISGRFE
+731 
-745 NHGWNTDAIDM
+745 
-756 PFTRVS
+756 
-762 GESNLYKYE
+762 
-771 THKSVADL
+771 
-779 SKQIHDVLGNYDAN
+779 
-793 QYFFITTGKGLKGTF
+793 
-808 YTGSSKNG
+808 
-816 NNFHENTVAKK
+816 
-827 LTLTTHTNNDSATAN
+827 
-842 TDNLIVFNDISD
+842 
-854 SSPNVVIYLDTSDK
+854 
-868 DNLKLYYST
+868 
-877 EKYSVTVAEG
+877 VAEG
-887 VPASV
+887 VSATV
-892 DKTEFAKGETVT
+892 DRATATAGETVT
-904 VTATP
+904 VTATSIP
-909 GTGEVLDK
+909 QGQILDT
-917 VTVVGKDGSTQ
+917 VTVKGEDNKPV
-928 IETTVSG
+928 ITTVSG
-935 NTATFKM
+935 NTATFTM
-942 PDQDVTITNVTFRE
+942 PDQNVTVTNVTFRT
-956 AKTYTVTFNS
+956 ANTYTVTFRS
-966 SDDQFGTVSAMKGTT
+966 SDETSGSVSAKYNGTDFT
-981 SLKSPATV
+981 SGAKV
-989 TEGDDVTFTAEP
+989 TEGGTVTFTAEP
-1001 ENGYALSGWTVND
+1001 ENGYALSGWTLND

-1038 KEITGTLSDYYL
+1038 KEMTGTLSGYYL

-1080 NAANIT
+1080 NAADIT
-1086 KSKDYFIIFSTK
+1086 KNKDYFIIFSTK
-1098 EDTSGIIDTNDAKNI
+1098 EDTSGIIV
-1113 IINTD
+1113 D
-1118 NNGKGFSLKDHSE
+1118 NNNVTINAVNNNGFSLSNHNE
-1131 NVNVVGVQNTKNL
+1131 NVQNPNGGSNNVK
-1144 RFAKVYIDSDDVTGF
+1144 FAKVYINKDEVSGF
-1159 TIKVTKLDLKSKKIT
+1159 TIKITNLDVNSKKIT
-1174 YSGEPKFKEAP
+1174 YSAEPKFKEAP

-1192 AKNGTQTAKFQSMGS
+1192 AKNGTQTEKFQSMGT

-1220 GDYNDYT
+1220 GKYNDNT
-1227 KKATAI
+1227 QKATAI

-1244 ADAYKDTYYV
+1244 DKDYKDTYYV

-1265 IQSEPND
+1265 IQSGPND
-1272 TGVYTLEYQIPDDV
+1272 DGVYTLEYQIPDDV
-1286 DDGTN
+1286 VDGTN

-1392 AISTIKDN
+1392 AISTIKEN

-1419 NIIYTFKYSTA
+1419 NIIYTFKYSTV

-1502 EWTVYEKLEDG
+1502 EWTVYKKLDDS
-1513 TYSKITQ
+1513 TYSKIAQ

-1908 HGAVLTKEFVMSV
+1908 HGAVLTKEFVISV

-1941 NNDTETKT
+1941 YNDTETKT

-1958 RTVTVKALN
+1958 RTVTVKALD
-1967 ADGTPIEAYKL
+1967 ADGNQIKAYEL
-1978 NNVPEYTS
+1978 GGVPEFTS

-1992 LLKYDN
+1992 LLKYEN
-1998 LYGLT
+1998 LCKLT
-2003 PDEKTEIAGGK
+2003 DEQKTEIANR
-2014 EYIYLADP
+2014 EYIYVADP

-2069 GKSQSITGASTTLN
+2069 GESQSITGASTTLN

-2091 STDENGGSKTDRV
+2091 STDPDGNKKTDRV

-2119 KTYNGTDIKVGM
+2119 QTYKGNDIKVGM

>member
-6 SHLGRSSVSVI
+6 SHLGRSTVSVI

-24 STMLIGTVSTVNAAD
+24 STMLIGTVSTVNAV
-39 LSNATKVYLDSTLA
+39 TKTFEAVNLVGNINGNTKWDSTKYPFTFDETTGYWYLDITITQSSEFKA
-53 TVNKEG
+53 RVNKDWVISFGASGGGNYIISEIG
-59 LNTWSSICAY
+59 DYRISV
-69 AFNTKGVNTY
+69 K
-79 TDKNTD
+79 D
-85 GKYTWPGSDMYNEGN
+85 GAEN
-100 GIYSIY
+100 G
-106 VDNSA
+106 
-111 TNIIFNNNDGKQ
+111 TE
-123 TGDLTLPND
+123 LTVQ
-132 WKTTPM
+132 KTV
-138 IYYGDGTKGPAG
+138 K
-150 WKEYSASVK
+150 K

-172 VKVGNSVTLAPTV
+172 VKVGNSVTLIPTV
-185 ISAKSG
+185 SGAKS
-191 DLTYTYNKISGG
+191 DNLTYTYKKTSDG
-203 TATEVKNADNSLT
+203 TATEEKNADNSLT

-223 TYKYKV
+223 TYKYTV
-229 TVSADGYSPVTS
+229 TVSADGCSPVTS
-241 TEVSFT
+241 NEVSFT
-247 VTAPVDYYLAG
+247 VTDSVKYYIGG
-258 RIKQDGTDGWVQS
+258 R
-271 INNNYKFTESD
+271 
-282 TDGLY
+282 
-287 YYESKYTPK
+287 
-296 QWSEKVGSKNLEQY
+296 
-310 FYIIDSSSNK
+310 
-320 YGSKDNQTDNT
+320 
-331 PKVLNSTDDK
+331 
-341 STLEKI
+341 
-347 SSTGNTKTLTYISN
+347 
-361 QENVSNVTFWLDT
+361 
-374 RNGNMQLYYTSA
+374 
-386 TAYSVTFGSN
+386 
-396 DISMGSVIAKNGSS
+396 
-410 NISSGDG
+410 
-417 VAENSEVTFTAT
+417 
-429 ANEGYKFDG
+429 
-438 WYNDAG
+438 
-444 CTTAIEGATGATY
+444 
-457 TTTVTADTT
+457 
-466 VYAKFVAE
+466 
-474 TYNITVKEN
+474 
-483 ANCTVTVNKTA
+483 
-494 AYGSNVNVTVKAK
+494 
-507 DGYTVSSISVTNVNA
+507 
-522 NDISG
+522 
-527 NETEGYTFKMP
+527 FK
-538 ASNVEITP
+538 
-546 NVVAV
+546 
-551 EVTAPKVTLNTVTG
+551 G
-565 ESTADVSVKENYP
+565 ESWNPNRTDMQFVK
-578 ITAFAEAGDAYS
+578 
-590 KITST
+590 
-595 DFSVSGGVEGTDYT
+595 
-609 KTETFE
+609 
-615 GSGIYNFVALTKGTF
+615 
-630 TVTYT
+630 
-635 ATATSIN
+635 
-642 DITKSTS
+642 
-649 ATATLKITAS
+649 
-659 YTDTQNAYLALSK
+659 
-672 YVDEVKDTTSDGYTT
+672 VD
-687 DSYAAFSAALTSA
+687 
-700 QALLKGLP
+700 
-708 KADATNASDYTN
+708 
-720 AKTALETAFNG
+720 
-731 LEKDVTYYISGRFE
+731 
-745 NHGWNTDAIDM
+745 
-756 PFTRVS
+756 

-771 THKSVADL
+771 TNMTVSQL
-779 SKQIHDVLGNYDAN
+779 SQNVDNAK
-793 QYFFITTGKGLKGTF
+793 QYFFIHTG
-808 YTGSSKNG
+808 NG
-816 NNFHENTVAKK
+816 NEKVYYASSDRLGHTFHKNSINNQ
-827 LTLTTHTNNDSATAN
+827 LTLKYYPTKADDEKNYIKFDDVA
-842 TDNLIVFNDISD
+842 D
-854 SSPNVVIYLDTSDK
+854 SSSNVVLYLDTSDK
-868 DNLKLYYST
+868 DNLKLYYSADIEPDYRIT
-877 EKYSVTVAEG
+877 GNLSAIGEWNGYDSALKFDTAESDGSYSKVITVTDDDVNNKFFKLIKSENGSDKYYGPNDSTYDIISSNSSVTAYDTFEGSGEGNDFYFSKAGTYKIHYIVKTGKNTPSVWVEETTTKYYTVTVASG
-887 VPASV
+887 VSAIVNPEKA
-892 DKTEFAKGETVT
+892 AAGETVT
-904 VTATP
+904 VTVTP
-909 GTGEVLDK
+909 GAGQVLES
-917 VTVVGKDGSTQ
+917 VTVVGKDGTP
-928 IETTVSG
+928 IETTKSG
-935 NTATFKM
+935 NTATFTM
-942 PDQDVTITNVTFRE
+942 PAQDVTVTKVTFRD
-956 AKTYTVTFNS
+956 ANKYTVKFSPNNS
-966 SDDQFGTVSAMKGTT
+966 EYGDVSAKNGTT
-981 SLKSPATV
+981 SIATDTKV
-989 TEGDDVTFTAEP
+989 TEGDTVTFTATANE
-1001 ENGYALSGWTVND
+1001 GYTFTGWTVTVNGT
-1014 ASVSPTTNPYT
+1014 SNTYT
-1025 ITVQK
+1025 DSSLSLPITANT
-1030 DTTVVANF
+1030 DVVANF
-1038 KEITGTLSDYYL
+1038 GTGTLSTYYL
-1050 LCGTDATF
+1050 LCGYDQNF
-1058 KAGSYTPV
+1058 KKDTYTPV
-1066 PLYTNEEG
+1066 PLYKNEAG
-1074 VYYADF
+1074 GYYADF
-1080 NAANIT
+1080 DAAGIKKQN
-1086 KSKDYFIIFSTK
+1086 YYIIFSTK
-1098 EDTSGIIDTNDAKNI
+1098 EDTSGIIDSYTN
-1113 IINTD
+1113 
-1118 NNGKGFSLKDHSE
+1118 NNNNKDVNVIESGENGFSFGNNYAPVSQISGDSYVKY
-1131 NVNVVGVQNTKNL
+1131 
-1144 RFAKVYIDSDDVTGF
+1144 AKVNIKSDSNVTGF
-1159 TIKVTKLDLKSKKIT
+1159 TIKITDLDVDNKKIT
-1174 YSGEPKFKEAP
+1174 YSAEPKIKEAP

-1192 AKNGTQTAKFQSMGS
+1192 AKNGTQTAKFQSMGK
-1207 TVITPVDKVVFDI
+1207 TEITQVKDVVFDI
-1220 GDYNDYT
+1220 GKYNDYT
-1227 KKATAI
+1227 QKATAI
-1233 KGNKVTVTTTV
+1233 KGNTVTVTTTV
-1244 ADAYKDTYYV
+1244 ADDYNDTYYV

-1265 IQSEPND
+1265 IQSGPND

-1286 DDGTN
+1286 ADGTN

-1303 SNCVTFYVEGFDGAV
+1303 ENCVTFYVEGFDGAV

-1332 EGVDKNST
+1332 EGLSGATD
-1340 NKNAFGAY
+1340 KNAFGAY

-1369 LNGTDKKIV
+1369 LDGADKKIV
-1378 GMTLNNFTLELVHG
+1378 GMTLNNFALESVHG
-1392 AISTIKDN
+1392 AISTIKEN

-1468 DLFGNVLTGTDSE
+1468 DLFGNVLTGEDSN
-1481 KEPLLVVSNG
+1481 KVPLLVVSNG

-1497 GFYAT
+1497 GYYAT
-1502 EWTVYEKLEDG
+1502 EWTVYKKLDDG
-1513 TYSKITQ
+1513 TYSKIAQ

-1531 DDLTKSTSDPKYKNS
+1531 DDLTTSTSDEKYKNS
-1546 LSDYA
+1546 LDSYA
-1551 DAYAKLEAYK
+1551 SAYETLEAYK

-1676 QTGQNY
+1676 KDGQNY
-1682 VFLGWYLLSDNKY
+1682 VFLGWYLFSDNKY

-1747 SGKCYVTVKVLDKT
+1747 SGKCYVTVRVLDKT

-1825 TTTEGNVTTV
+1825 TTTEGNETTV

-1852 TYSFKNTTGSDSIHY
+1852 TYSFKNQTGSDSIHY

-2036 SSDMTDTSAYVT
+2036 SQDMNDTSAYVT

-2153 YKDKPEYGTS
+2153 YKDKPEYSTS
-2163 DADLEKIKTAILAGS
+2163 ETDLDSIKKAILAGS
-2178 ANKNLTYTTEDGEVR
+2178 STKSLTYTTEDGKER

-2205 DNKNRIEYYVGYNN
+2205 DNKNRIEYYVGYYN

>member
-6 SHLGRSSVSVI
+6 SHLGRSTVSVI

-24 STMLIGTVSTVNAAD
+24 STMLIGTVSTVNAVD
-39 LSNATKVYLDSTLA
+39 IQYYYRGSD
-53 TVNKEG
+53 
-59 LNTWSSICAY
+59 NTWGATAMTQS
-69 AFNTKGVNTY
+69 
-79 TDKNTD
+79 TD
-85 GKYTWPGSDMYNEGN
+85 GKYFYIQSSN
-100 GIYSIY
+100 
-106 VDNSA
+106 A
-111 TNIIFNNNDGKQ
+111 TNQFKIAKSITTHDYGYTYVKAGFNNTDVKNIGDYGKDNCYVWQSGTYYILVYVPNTDINTTNDPIICAS
-123 TGDLTLPND
+123 TTLPQA
-132 WKTTPM
+132 TAPV
-138 IYYGDGTKGPAG
+138 A
-150 WKEYSASVK
+150 ESVK
-159 VADSVTLTANPTS
+159 LTASPET
-172 VKVGNSVTLAPTV
+172 VKVGNSVTL
-185 ISAKSG
+185 SAVANSPASTNLK
-191 DLTYTYNKISGG
+191 YTFTKTSGG
-203 TATEVKNADNSLT
+203 DATVVQDNDKLT
-216 VTPTVAG
+216 VTPTAAG
-223 TYKYKV
+223 TYKYTV

-247 VTAPVDYYLAG
+247 VTDSVKYYICGRFNGKWHSPLASDPQFVEDESKPGLFYYKTGETIAQLSGNITEDYGDRPRYFY
-258 RIKQDGTDGWVQS
+258 INKDVNE
-271 INNNYKFTESD
+271 NNNYLTTSD
-282 TDGLY
+282 KAGHNFQNNTF
-287 YYESKYTPK
+287 
-296 QWSEKVGSKNLEQY
+296 GSPL
-310 FYIIDSSSNK
+310 
-320 YGSKDNQTDNT
+320 
-331 PKVLNSTDDK
+331 
-341 STLEKI
+341 TLENKTGTEEKRLVRFNDVNNT
-347 SSTGNTKTLTYISN
+347 STTP
-361 QENVSNVTFWLDT
+361 VTIWLDT
-374 RNGNMQLYYTSA
+374 RNGKYKLWYTTALSYTVTVADGVSA
-386 TAYSVTFGSN
+386 TV
-396 DISMGSVIAKNGSS
+396 DK
-410 NISSGDG
+410 
-417 VAENSEVTFTAT
+417 ETAT
-429 ANEGYKFDG
+429 A
-438 WYNDAG
+438 
-444 CTTAIEGATGATY
+444 
-457 TTTVTADTT
+457 
-466 VYAKFVAE
+466 
-474 TYNITVKEN
+474 
-483 ANCTVTVNKTA
+483 
-494 AYGSNVNVTVKAK
+494 
-507 DGYTVSSISVTNVNA
+507 
-522 NDISG
+522 
-527 NETEGYTFKMP
+527 
-538 ASNVEITP
+538 
-546 NVVAV
+546 
-551 EVTAPKVTLNTVTG
+551 
-565 ESTADVSVKENYP
+565 
-578 ITAFAEAGDAYS
+578 
-590 KITST
+590 
-595 DFSVSGGVEGTDYT
+595 
-609 KTETFE
+609 
-615 GSGIYNFVALTKGTF
+615 
-630 TVTYT
+630 
-635 ATATSIN
+635 
-642 DITKSTS
+642 
-649 ATATLKITAS
+649 
-659 YTDTQNAYLALSK
+659 
-672 YVDEVKDTTSDGYTT
+672 
-687 DSYAAFSAALTSA
+687 
-700 QALLKGLP
+700 
-708 KADATNASDYTN
+708 
-720 AKTALETAFNG
+720 
-731 LEKDVTYYISGRFE
+731 
-745 NHGWNTDAIDM
+745 
-756 PFTRVS
+756 
-762 GESNLYKYE
+762 
-771 THKSVADL
+771 
-779 SKQIHDVLGNYDAN
+779 
-793 QYFFITTGKGLKGTF
+793 
-808 YTGSSKNG
+808 
-816 NNFHENTVAKK
+816 
-827 LTLTTHTNNDSATAN
+827 
-842 TDNLIVFNDISD
+842 
-854 SSPNVVIYLDTSDK
+854 
-868 DNLKLYYST
+868 
-877 EKYSVTVAEG
+877 
-887 VPASV
+887 
-892 DKTEFAKGETVT
+892 GETVT

-909 GTGEVLDK
+909 GTGKVLES
-917 VTVVGKDGSTQ
+917 VTVVGADNTQ
-928 IETTVSG
+928 VITTVSG
-935 NTATFKM
+935 NTATFTM
-942 PDQDVTITNVTFRE
+942 PDQNVIVTKVTFRE
-956 AKTYTVTFNS
+956 AKKYTVTFSS
-966 SDDQFGTVSAMKGTT
+966 SDDKFGTVSATNGTT
-981 SLKSPATV
+981 SLTSPATV
-989 TEGDDVTFTAEP
+989 SEGDEVTFTATQNP
-1001 ENGYALSGWTVND
+1001 GYTFTGWTVND
-1014 ASVSPTTNPYT
+1014 ASVPSTTNPYK
-1025 ITVQK
+1025 ITVRNN
-1030 DTTVVANF
+1030 TTVVANF
-1038 KEITGTLSDYYL
+1038 KEMTGTLSGYYL
-1050 LCGTDATF
+1050 LCGTDASF
-1058 KAGSYTPV
+1058 KPGSYTPV

-1074 VYYADF
+1074 VFYADF
-1080 NAANIT
+1080 DVAQNSIPKNT
-1086 KSKDYFIIFSTK
+1086 DYYIIFSTK
-1098 EDTSGIIDTNDAKNI
+1098 EDTSGIIVDS
-1113 IINTD
+1113 
-1118 NNGKGFSLKDHSE
+1118 NNVTVNAVNKSGFSLSDHNY
-1131 NVNVVGVQNTKNL
+1131 NVQKPDGGQNNVK
-1144 RFAKVYIDSDDVTGF
+1144 FAKVYINKDEVSGF
-1159 TIKVTKLDLKSKKIT
+1159 TIKITNLDVNSKKIT
-1174 YSGEPKFKEAP
+1174 YSAEPKFKEAP

-1192 AKNGTQTAKFQSMGS
+1192 AKNGTQTAKFQSMGT
-1207 TVITPVDKVVFDI
+1207 TVITPVENVVFGI
-1220 GDYNDYT
+1220 GSYNDYT
-1227 KKATAI
+1227 QKATAI

-1244 ADAYKDTYYV
+1244 ADDYNDTYYV

-1265 IQSEPND
+1265 IQSGPND

-1286 DDGTN
+1286 ADGTN

-1303 SNCVTFYVEGFDGAV
+1303 ENCVTFYVEGFDGAV

-1332 EGVDKNST
+1332 EGLSGATD
-1340 NKNAFGAY
+1340 KNAFGAY

-1369 LNGTDKKIV
+1369 LDGADKKIV
-1378 GMTLNNFTLELVHG
+1378 GMTLNNFALESVHG
-1392 AISTIKDN
+1392 AISTIKEN

-1468 DLFGNVLTGTDSE
+1468 DLFGNVLTGEDSN
-1481 KEPLLVVSNG
+1481 KVPLLVVSNG

-1497 GFYAT
+1497 GYYAT
-1502 EWTVYEKLEDG
+1502 EWTVYKKLDDG
-1513 TYSKITQ
+1513 TYSKIAQ

-1531 DDLTKSTSDPKYKNS
+1531 DDLTTSTSDKKYENP
-1546 LSDYA
+1546 LSSYA

-1580 GGTNGGQGGE
+1580 GHTNGGQGGE

-1621 STFTKDSFVDG
+1621 STFTNDPFVGD
-1632 TNRTTTIG
+1632 TNKTTTIG
-1640 AQAYFTNDAA
+1640 AHAYFTNDAA
-1650 YGETTYKSNIDS
+1650 SGKTTYKSNIDS

-1676 QTGQNY
+1676 EKGQNY
-1682 VFLGWYLLSDNKY
+1682 VFLGWYLFSDNKY

-1713 RYVKAPKG
+1713 RYVKAPEG

-1731 AASNPTPPTTQ
+1731 AASNPTPTQ

-1747 SGKCYVTVKVLDKT
+1747 SGKCYVTVKVLDKNDKV
-1761 TGALIKEFAETE
+1761 IKEFAETE
-1773 NSVTLDGTYI
+1773 NSVTLDKTYI
-1783 NSAKDYKLEIT
+1783 NSVDNYKLEIT

-1908 HGAVLTKEFVMSV
+1908 HGAELTKEFVMSV

-1986 TVVYGN
+1986 TVVYGH

-2036 SSDMTDTSAYVT
+2036 SSDMTDRSAYVT

-2069 GKSQSITGASTTLN
+2069 GESQSITGASTTLN

-2091 STDENGGSKTDRV
+2091 STDSEGHNKTDRV

-2119 KTYNGTDIKVGM
+2119 QTYKGKDIKVGM

-2153 YKDKPEYGTS
+2153 YKDKRGYSTS
-2163 DADLEKIKTAILAGS
+2163 ETDLDSIKTAILGNS
-2178 ANKNLTYTTEDGEVR
+2178 EKKNFTYTTADGKER

-2219 NDNNQKKLM
+2219 NLNNQKKLM

-2233 VIVGNEITLCST
+2233 VIVDNEITLCST
-2245 CYSFVNYYNVGNM
+2245 PYSFVNYYNVGNK

>member
-24 STMLIGTVSTVNAAD
+24 STMLIGTVSTVNATVNDAI
-39 LSNATKVYLDSTLA
+39 KVYFDKSSCSDNGNTSTDGW
-53 TVNKEG
+53 TN
-59 LNTWSSICAY
+59 IYAY
-69 AFNTKGVNTY
+69 AYDNKGDVKTY
-79 TDKNTD
+79 TNSADVT
-85 GKYTWPGSDMYNEGN
+85 GKGSWPGQAMYDEGN
-100 GIYSIY
+100 NIYSIL
-106 VDNSA
+106 VEPTA
-111 TNIIFNNNDGKQ
+111 TSIIFNNNDNSNKKQ
-123 TGDLTLPND
+123 TGNITLPAEDTLN
-132 WKTTPM
+132 WKTTSV
-138 IYYGDGTKGPAG
+138 IYKNNT
-150 WKEYSASVK
+150 WVSYSASVDTTGVVTDTRLISVLDGSK
-159 VADSVTLTANPTS
+159 VMFYGGEYVEWKQDYFVAMNTKDTNDVADSAKTDYEKQLTKKDSTS
-172 VKVGNSVTLAPTV
+172 ASTFKFGILCVP
-185 ISAKSG
+185 
-191 DLTYTYNKISGG
+191 
-203 TATEVKNADNSLT
+203 
-216 VTPTVAG
+216 AG
-223 TYKYKV
+223 TYYMGHKGWAPNLKANVVAGDAFVIYNSEINDFKQVAKDGNNLLLQSVSTGTKTATTTLSATKVATSDLLGVTTSTPAGNSSLGFDNTFEYYVHNKTTDKFYKV
-229 TVSADGYSPVTS
+229 ALSEGKLDTSA
-241 TEVSFT
+241 
-247 VTAPVDYYLAG
+247 
-258 RIKQDGTDGWVQS
+258 
-271 INNNYKFTESD
+271 FTEEGEYEVKTVLKDTNGLYVLAD
-282 TDGLY
+282 TD
-287 YYESKYTPK
+287 SF
-296 QWSEKVGSKNLEQY
+296 V
-310 FYIIDSSSNK
+310 ISNK
-320 YGSKDNQTDNT
+320 AK
-331 PKVLNSTDDK
+331 
-341 STLEKI
+341 
-347 SSTGNTKTLTYISN
+347 
-361 QENVSNVTFWLDT
+361 
-374 RNGNMQLYYTSA
+374 
-386 TAYSVTFGSN
+386 YSVTFGSN
-396 DISMGSVIAKNGSS
+396 DANMGKVKVSDGTNSYTTSPASVEDSKS
-410 NISSGDG
+410 
-417 VAENSEVTFTAT
+417 VTFTAT
-429 ANEGYKFDG
+429 AENGYKFDG
-438 WYNDAG
+438 WYSDAD
-444 CTTAIEGATGATY
+444 CTTAIEGATGGATY
-457 TTTVTADTT
+457 ITTVTADTT

-483 ANCTVTVNKTA
+483 TNCTVTVNQTA
-494 AYGSNVNVTVKAK
+494 AYGSNVNVTVKAN

-522 NDISG
+522 NDITG

-700 QALLKGLP
+700 QVLLKGLP

-935 NTATFKM
+935 NNATFTM
-942 PDQDVTITNVTFRE
+942 PDQDVTVTDVTFRD
-956 AKTYTVTFNS
+956 AKTYTVKFSS
-966 SDDQFGTVSAMKGTT
+966 SDEIFGTVSAKHNGADFT
-981 SLKSPATV
+981 SGKTV
-989 TEGDDVTFTAEP
+989 TEGDTVTFTAKP
-1001 ENGYALSGWTVND
+1001 KDGYALSGWTVND

-1038 KEITGTLSDYYL
+1038 KEMTGTLSGYYL

-1058 KAGSYTPV
+1058 KADSYTPV

-1080 NAANIT
+1080 NAADIT
-1086 KSKDYFIIFSTK
+1086 KNKDYFIIFSTK
-1098 EDTSGIIDTNDAKNI
+1098 EDTSGIIV
-1113 IINTD
+1113 D
-1118 NNGKGFSLKDHSE
+1118 NNNVTINAVNNNGFSLSNHNE
-1131 NVNVVGVQNTKNL
+1131 NVQNPNGGSNNVK
-1144 RFAKVYIDSDDVTGF
+1144 FAKVYINKDEVSGF
-1159 TIKVTKLDLKSKKIT
+1159 TIKITNLDVNSKKIT

-1244 ADAYKDTYYV
+1244 ADKYKDTYYV

-1265 IQSEPND
+1265 IQSGPND

-1291 FEITPVYFLKDS
+1291 FEITPVYFLNDS

-1369 LNGTDKKIV
+1369 LNGTDRKIV
-1378 GMTLNNFTLELVHG
+1378 GMTLNNFALESVHG
-1392 AISTIKDN
+1392 AISTIKEN

-1419 NIIYTFKYSTA
+1419 NIIYTFKYSTV

-1435 ENIVSDATI
+1435 ELTESPATI

-1502 EWTVYEKLEDG
+1502 EWTVYELKDG
-1513 TYSKITQ
+1513 SYSKIAQ

-1531 DDLTKSTSDPKYKNS
+1531 DDLTNSTSDTKYKNS
-1546 LSDYA
+1546 LSSYS
-1551 DAYAKLEAYK
+1551 DAYGKLEAYK

-1590 LAERVDG
+1590 SAERVDG

-1825 TTTEGNVTTV
+1825 TTTEGNETTV

-1852 TYSFKNTTGSDSIHY
+1852 TYSFKNQTGSDSIHY

-2036 SSDMTDTSAYVT
+2036 SQDMNDTSAYVT

-2153 YKDKPEYGTS
+2153 YKDKPEYSTS
-2163 DADLEKIKTAILAGS
+2163 ETDLDSIKKAILAGS
-2178 ANKNLTYTTEDGEVR
+2178 STKSLTTYTTEDGKER

-2205 DNKNRIEYYVGYNN
+2205 DNKNRIEYYVGYYN

>member
-1 MKTKI
+1 MEVIFTKTKI
-6 SHLGRSSVSVI
+6 SHLGRSTVSVI

-24 STMLIGTVSTVNAAD
+24 STMLIGTVSTVNAV
-39 LSNATKVYLDSTLA
+39 TKTFEAVNLVGNINGNTKWDSTKYPFTFDETTGYWYLDITITQSSEFKA
-53 TVNKEG
+53 RVNKDWVISFGASGGGNYIISEIG
-59 LNTWSSICAY
+59 DYRISV
-69 AFNTKGVNTY
+69 K
-79 TDKNTD
+79 D
-85 GKYTWPGSDMYNEGN
+85 GAEN
-100 GIYSIY
+100 G
-106 VDNSA
+106 
-111 TNIIFNNNDGKQ
+111 TE
-123 TGDLTLPND
+123 LTVQ
-132 WKTTPM
+132 KTV
-138 IYYGDGTKGPAG
+138 K
-150 WKEYSASVK
+150 K

-172 VKVGNSVTLAPTV
+172 VKVGNSVTLTPTV
-185 ISAKSG
+185 SGAKS
-191 DLTYTYNKISGG
+191 DNLTYTYKKTSDG
-203 TATEVKNADNSLT
+203 TATEEKNADNSLT

-223 TYKYKV
+223 TYKYTV
-229 TVSADGYSPVTS
+229 TVSADGCSPVTS
-241 TEVSFT
+241 NEVSFT
-247 VTAPVDYYLAG
+247 VTDSVKYYICGRFNNKWHDPLANDP
-258 RIKQDGTDGWVQS
+258 QFVED
-271 INNNYKFTESD
+271 ESNP
-282 TDGLY
+282 GLF
-287 YYESKYTPK
+287 YYETNETIAQLSGTI
-296 QWSEKVGSKNLEQY
+296 SETYNNTTSDYPRY
-310 FYIIDSSSNK
+310 FYINK
-320 YGSKDNQTDNT
+320 AATKDNNYLTTSDSAGHNFQN
-331 PKVLNSTDDK
+331 NTDDRK
-341 STLEKI
+341 LALSSQSGTDEKFLVRFNDVN
-347 SSTGNTKTLTYISN
+347 NTSKTP
-361 QENVSNVTFWLDT
+361 VTIWLDT
-374 RNGNMQLYYTSA
+374 RNN
-386 TAYSVTFGSN
+386 
-396 DISMGSVIAKNGSS
+396 
-410 NISSGDG
+410 
-417 VAENSEVTFTAT
+417 EN
-429 ANEGYKFDG
+429 NEYKL
-438 WYNDAG
+438 WY
-444 CTTAIEGATGATY
+444 TTALPH
-457 TTTVTADTT
+457 
-466 VYAKFVAE
+466 K
-474 TYNITVKEN
+474 
-483 ANCTVTVNKTA
+483 VN
-494 AYGSNVNVTVKAK
+494 
-507 DGYTVSSISVTNVNA
+507 
-522 NDISG
+522 
-527 NETEGYTFKMP
+527 
-538 ASNVEITP
+538 
-546 NVVAV
+546 
-551 EVTAPKVTLNTVTG
+551 
-565 ESTADVSVKENYP
+565 
-578 ITAFAEAGDAYS
+578 
-590 KITST
+590 
-595 DFSVSGGVEGTDYT
+595 
-609 KTETFE
+609 
-615 GSGIYNFVALTKGTF
+615 
-630 TVTYT
+630 
-635 ATATSIN
+635 
-642 DITKSTS
+642 
-649 ATATLKITAS
+649 
-659 YTDTQNAYLALSK
+659 
-672 YVDEVKDTTSDGYTT
+672 
-687 DSYAAFSAALTSA
+687 
-700 QALLKGLP
+700 
-708 KADATNASDYTN
+708 
-720 AKTALETAFNG
+720 
-731 LEKDVTYYISGRFE
+731 
-745 NHGWNTDAIDM
+745 
-756 PFTRVS
+756 
-762 GESNLYKYE
+762 
-771 THKSVADL
+771 
-779 SKQIHDVLGNYDAN
+779 
-793 QYFFITTGKGLKGTF
+793 
-808 YTGSSKNG
+808 
-816 NNFHENTVAKK
+816 
-827 LTLTTHTNNDSATAN
+827 
-842 TDNLIVFNDISD
+842 
-854 SSPNVVIYLDTSDK
+854 
-868 DNLKLYYST
+868 
-877 EKYSVTVAEG
+877 VAEG
-887 VPASV
+887 VSATV
-892 DKTEFAKGETVT
+892 DRATATAGETVT
-904 VTATP
+904 VTATSIP
-909 GTGEVLDK
+909 QGQILDT
-917 VTVVGKDGSTQ
+917 VTVKGEDNKPV
-928 IETTVSG
+928 ITTVSG
-935 NTATFKM
+935 NTATFTM
-942 PDQDVTITNVTFRE
+942 PDQNVTVTNVTFRT
-956 AKTYTVTFNS
+956 ANTYTVTFRS
-966 SDDQFGTVSAMKGTT
+966 SDETSGSVSAKYNGTDFT
-981 SLKSPATV
+981 SGAKV
-989 TEGDDVTFTAEP
+989 TEGGTVTFTAEP
-1001 ENGYALSGWTVND
+1001 ENGYALSGWTLND

-1038 KEITGTLSDYYL
+1038 KEMTGTLSGYYL

-1080 NAANIT
+1080 NAADIT
-1086 KSKDYFIIFSTK
+1086 KNKDYFIIFSTK
-1098 EDTSGIIDTNDAKNI
+1098 EDTSGIIV
-1113 IINTD
+1113 D
-1118 NNGKGFSLKDHSE
+1118 NNNVTINAVNNNGFSLSNHNE
-1131 NVNVVGVQNTKNL
+1131 NVQNPNGGSNNVK
-1144 RFAKVYIDSDDVTGF
+1144 FAKVYINKDEVSGF
-1159 TIKVTKLDLKSKKIT
+1159 TIKITNLDVNSKKIT
-1174 YSGEPKFKEAP
+1174 YSAEPKFKEAP

-1192 AKNGTQTAKFQSMGS
+1192 AKNGTQTEKFQSMGT

-1220 GDYNDYT
+1220 GKYNDNT
-1227 KKATAI
+1227 QKATAI

-1244 ADAYKDTYYV
+1244 DKDYKDTYYV

-1265 IQSEPND
+1265 IQSGPND
-1272 TGVYTLEYQIPDDV
+1272 DGVYTLEYQIPDDV
-1286 DDGTN
+1286 VDGTN

-1392 AISTIKDN
+1392 AISTIKEN

-1419 NIIYTFKYSTA
+1419 NIIYTFKYSTV

-1502 EWTVYEKLEDG
+1502 EWTVYKKLDDS
-1513 TYSKITQ
+1513 TYSKIAQ

-1941 NNDTETKT
+1941 YNDTETKT

-1958 RTVTVKALN
+1958 RTVTVKALD
-1967 ADGTPIEAYKL
+1967 ADGNQIKAYEL
-1978 NNVPEYTS
+1978 GGVPEFTS

-1992 LLKYDN
+1992 LLKYEN
-1998 LYGLT
+1998 LCKLT
-2003 PDEKTEIAGGK
+2003 DEQKTEIANR
-2014 EYIYLADP
+2014 EYIYVADP

-2069 GKSQSITGASTTLN
+2069 GESQSITGASTTLN

-2091 STDENGGSKTDRV
+2091 STDPDGNKKTDRV

-2119 KTYNGTDIKVGM
+2119 QTYKGNDIKVGM